1 MLIANL
7 RTKRTLLSLAVAAA
21 LTLSVQASA
30 ADTLQGKVVAD
41 EAPNYSTQ
49 SGKQYWVLTGT
60 EQTAESNALTINDA
74 NGTVKLPDQIP
85 VSHIYLSEADKAV
98 ANGNQM
104 TVGGQTSTF
113 ASAVLVM
120 NVWADNVD
128 SLEADANKATLN
140 TSADA
145 AGSYAFSNIFA
156 TRIGEATIRNSETVI
171 DDVEINVTVDPSDVS
186 LEDLGAFWAWGAYV
200 DNLSAEAGMTSSVH
214 FSGNSLTLS
223 DTKIAAPK
231 EMYVDGVMTEQVNTV
246 VAEDNRFVLE
256 NLTITTDTGYF
267 RGVTTVGADE
277 AQIDRNKTT
286 VTDLTF
292 SSTDFAYVEGMEV
305 YDFGRAEAANNTYIA
320 DGIELN
326 GSDLILSGGWFQ
338 DGDSAVFANNT
349 VNIADVTA
357 GSVSGELL
365 TVYGIQTRDVADV
378 TANATTV
385 TLDKITLS
393 PWDAGSSYETESLW
407 ARAVSVSD
415 AETVSASGNLL
426 SAHDVHVH
434 SAILSAAYVSGEDTA
449 SVSLIGNKVELS
461 NSETMQSTD
470 FENGLTIYGA
480 RAAIT
485 GNAEISRN
493 AVSVKD
499 VTAADLRLY
508 GGRYW
513 AVGSTQNASVVM
525 NGNLLEV
532 ENVTN
537 TGPEADLWAARAG
550 LGDEA
555 YHSGADIS
563 TVTLQNNRARVLD
576 SDFAGQFGVA
586 GAEVDIRG
594 SADVSNNAVE
604 LRNVTADHFSALG
617 ASYVGYVT
625 ADQADVVMNGNT
637 LIAEGVTA
645 SDYAQFVA
653 ARSFF
658 TDGDEEVYG
667 QNILMQGNRLEMTDA
682 TLSGESYVMSVSAT
696 DAGEARALNNTLEV
710 SGLTARNDQGTAV
723 THVVAAHLDAT
734 QAVAENNA
742 TVVEDSSFTG
752 TTRLWGV
759 RLVAENQGIAS
770 ENHVA
775 LSGTKFSGTSNVAA
789 VSLGATQAETENNV
803 IIVEDSSFTG
813 TTSLLGVR
821 LTAENQ
827 GVASGNNV
835 ALSGTKFSGTSN
847 VATVLLGATQA
858 ETENNAIVVEDS
870 SFTGTT
876 SLLGVQLA
884 AEKRG
889 VASGTSVSVSGATV
903 SGYGL
908 IEAVSVYSQDTVEV
922 NNSTLLLSD
931 VSMDGEPALIAG
943 VDSSGKTVS
952 VQNTLVQATEVDI
965 QDNKELK
972 ERNVLAGVSAFIT
985 NDGGTFTNKNTV
997 VSVNKS
1003 DITNGYVAGTLV
1015 ALADGGQVEI
1025 NNQTVVVSYSTVDD
1039 VYGTGIVASGN
1050 VSARINNQTIVLDN
1064 ATVVGGVYDVSI
1076 KNGTSTRSGNDVE
1089 LTNSRLQLSGIN
1101 EVGSISGFDTIGLN
1115 VTEANKMNAV
1125 LTVKKATG
1133 GQTEFDGVTIEIA
1146 SDDFLDS
1153 SDTYQLINVEGGKYT
1168 FKDLTV
1174 KESHTFIETTYTADG
1189 DVVLGNGENLTS
1201 ENNLFNNK
1209 TVKATES
1216 SKTLAES
1223 LLGTVAF
1230 INQGAEFIADEGI
1243 AAMVDAAKLGEVTA
1257 FGVMQGGS
1265 THYNTGSYVDVD
1277 GVTFMAGAGL
1287 RVNPNWTMAG
1297 FVEAG
1302 WANSASHVEGTRG
1315 DGDHE
1320 YFGVGF
1326 ATRYQTDGV
1335 LYVDGSLRAGR
1346 ATTEFAGRYGQDS
1359 ASYDAKS
1366 LYMSAH
1372 VGLGA
1377 LWDLSESLKLDT
1389 YARYMVTYLD
1399 DDDVSLN
1406 NRYNDKLDLD
1416 STVTHAVRAGAR
1428 LLGDFN
1434 DYASWKVGAAYEHV
1448 FDGDAESA
1456 VNSFSLDVPS
1466 LEGDTGVFELGLR
1479 IRPSLESNWAVD
1491 LGAKGYVGDREGVTG
1506 NMTVRYSF

>member
-1 MLIANL
+1 MLIENL

-41 EAPNYSTQ
+41 EAPNYSAQ
-49 SGKQYWVLTGT
+49 SGKQYWVLTGA

-74 NGTVKLPDQIP
+74 NGTVKQADQIP
-85 VSHIYLSEADKAV
+85 VSHIYQFEADKAV

-128 SLEADANKATLN
+128 SLEADANKVTL
-140 TSADA
+140 DA
-145 AGSYAFSNIFA
+145 NVEASGGYAFTNIFA
-156 TRIGEATIRNSETVI
+156 TRIGEGTIRNSETVI
-171 DDVEINVTVDPSDVS
+171 GDVEINVIADPSGESD
-186 LEDLGAFWAWGAYV
+186 EDIGAFWAWGAYV
-200 DNLSAEAGMTSSVH
+200 NNRSADAGMTSSVR

-223 DTKIAAPK
+223 GTKIDAP
-231 EMYVDGVMTEQVNTV
+231 EIYVDGVMSQQVNTV

-256 NLTITTDTGYF
+256 NLSITTDDGHF
-267 RGVTTVGADE
+267 RGVTAVGADE
-277 AQIDRNKTT
+277 AQIYRNETT
-286 VTDLTF
+286 VTGLIF
-292 SSTDFAYVEGMEV
+292 SSTDFASVEGMEV
-305 YDFGRAEAANNTYIA
+305 NGFGRAEAANNTYTA

-326 GSDLILSGGWFQ
+326 GSDLILRGGRFL

-349 VNIADVTA
+349 VNIANVTA

-365 TVYGIQTRDVADV
+365 TVYGIQTSDVADV
-378 TANATTV
+378 SANATTV

-415 AETVSASGNLL
+415 AETVSASDNLL

-449 SVSLIGNKVELS
+449 SVSLTGNKVELS

-555 YHSGADIS
+555 YHSGADNS

-576 SDFAGQFGVA
+576 SKFTGQLGVA

-594 SADVSNNAVE
+594 SAVVSNNAVE
-604 LRNVTADHFSALG
+604 LSNVTADRFYALG
-617 ASYVGYVT
+617 ASYVGSET

-653 ARSFF
+653 ARSLF

-682 TLSGESYVMSVSAT
+682 TLSGGSSVMSVSAT
-696 DAGEARALNNTLEV
+696 EAGEARARNNTLEV
-710 SGLTARNDQGTAV
+710 SGLTASNDQGTAV
-723 THVVAAHLDAT
+723 TNVVAAHLDAT

-752 TTRLWGV
+752 TTSLWGV
-759 RLVAENQGIAS
+759 RLV
-770 ENHVA
+770 
-775 LSGTKFSGTSNVAA
+775 
-789 VSLGATQAETENNV
+789 
-803 IIVEDSSFTG
+803 
-813 TTSLLGVR
+813 
-821 LTAENQ
+821 AENQ

-847 VATVLLGATQA
+847 VAAVFLGATQA
-858 ETENNAIVVEDS
+858 EAENNAIVVEDS

-884 AEKRG
+884 AENRG
-889 VASGTSVSVSGATV
+889 VASGTSVSVSGVEV

-985 NDGGTFTNKNTV
+985 NDGGTFTNKNTI
-997 VSVNKS
+997 VSVSKS
-1003 DITNGYVAGTLV
+1003 GITNGYVAGTLV

-1039 VYGTGIVASGN
+1039 VYGTGIVASGD

-1064 ATVVGGVYDVSI
+1064 ATVVGGVYAVSV

-1089 LTNSRLQLSGIN
+1089 LTNSRLQLSGTN
-1101 EVGSISGFDTIGLN
+1101 TVGSISGFDTIGLN
-1115 VTEANKMNAV
+1115 VTEANKEKAV
-1125 LTVKKATG
+1125 LTVTDADA
-1133 GQTEFDGVTIEIA
+1133 GQMEFNGVTIEIA
-1146 SDDFLDS
+1146 SDDFFDS

-1174 KESHTFIETTYTADG
+1174 KESHTFLETTYTAKG
-1189 DVVLGNGENLTS
+1189 DVVLGNGNSLTS
-1201 ENNLFNNK
+1201 DNELFNNK

-1287 RVNPNWTMAG
+1287 RINPNWTMAG

-1377 LWDLSESLKLDT
+1377 LWDLNESLKLDT

-1406 NRYNDKLDLD
+1406 NRYNDKLELD

-1428 LLGDFN
+1428 FLGDFN

>member
-1 MLIANL
+1 MLIESL

-41 EAPNYSTQ
+41 EAPNYSAQ

-74 NGTVKLPDQIP
+74 NGTVQLPDQIP
-85 VSHIYLSEADKAV
+85 VSHIYLSDADKAV

-128 SLEADANKATLN
+128 SLEADANKVTLN

-156 TRIGEATIRNSETVI
+156 TRIGAATIRNSETVI

-305 YDFGRAEAANNTYIA
+305 YDFGRAEAANNTYMA

-415 AETVSASGNLL
+415 AETVSASDNLL

-594 SADVSNNAVE
+594 SAVVSNNAVE
-604 LRNVTADHFSALG
+604 LRNVTADRFSALG
-617 ASYVGYVT
+617 ASYVGYEM

-723 THVVAAHLDAT
+723 TNVVAAHLDAT

-770 ENHVA
+770 GNHVA

-789 VSLGATQAETENNV
+789 VLLGATQAETENNV

-813 TTSLLGVR
+813 TTSLLGVH
-821 LTAENQ
+821 
-827 GVASGNNV
+827 
-835 ALSGTKFSGTSN
+835 
-847 VATVLLGATQA
+847 
-858 ETENNAIVVEDS
+858 
-870 SFTGTT
+870 
-876 SLLGVQLA
+876 LA

-997 VSVNKS
+997 VSLNKS

-1201 ENNLFNNK
+1201 ENDLFNNK

-1230 INQGAEFIADEGI
+1230 INQGSEFIADEGI

>member
-1 MLIANL
+1 MLIENL

-21 LTLSVQASA
+21 LTLSVQANA
-30 ADTLQGKVVAD
+30 TDTLQGQVVAD
-41 EAPNYSTQ
+41 KAPNYSAQ
-49 SGKQYWVLTGT
+49 SGKQYWVLTGA

-104 TVGGQTSTF
+104 TVGGQNSTF
-113 ASAVLVM
+113 ASAVLLM

-128 SLEADANKATLN
+128 SLEADANKVALN

-145 AGSYAFSNIFA
+145 AGSYAFTNILA
-156 TRIGEATIRNSETVI
+156 MKIVDATIRNSETVI
-171 DDVEINVTVDPSDVS
+171 DDVEINVTVDPSDDSV
-186 LEDLGAFWAWGAYV
+186 EDLGAFWAWGASV
-200 DNLSAEAGMTSSVH
+200 DNLSADAGMTSSVR

-223 DTKIAAPK
+223 GTKIDAPAI
-231 EMYVDGVMTEQVNTV
+231 YADGVMSQQVNTV

-256 NLTITTDTGYF
+256 NLSITTDDGHF
-267 RGVTTVGADE
+267 RGVTAVGADE
-277 AQIDRNKTT
+277 AQIYRNETT
-286 VTDLTF
+286 VTGLIF
-292 SSTDFAYVEGMEV
+292 SSTDFASVEGMEV
-305 YDFGRAEAANNTYIA
+305 NGFGRAEVANNTYTA

-326 GSDLILSGGWFQ
+326 GSDLILRGGRFL

-357 GSVSGELL
+357 GSTSGELL

-378 TANATTV
+378 SANATTV

-393 PWDAGSSYETESLW
+393 PWDAGSSVETESLW

-415 AETVSASGNLL
+415 AETVSASDNLM

-449 SVSLIGNKVELS
+449 SVSLTGNKVELS

-525 NGNLLEV
+525 NGNLLDV

-537 TGPEADLWAARAG
+537 TGPEGDLWAARAG

-555 YHSGADIS
+555 YHSGADTS

-576 SDFAGQFGVA
+576 SEFTGQLGVA

-645 SDYAQFVA
+645 SNYSQFVA

-710 SGLTARNDQGTAV
+710 SGLTASNDQGTAE
-723 THVVAAHLDAT
+723 TIVVAAHLDAT

-742 TVVEDSSFTG
+742 MVIKNSSFAGTTVLEGVNQRTENSAVASGNSVSVSKTNFSGESSVFAVDLVAVQAEVENNSTVVEDSSFAG
-752 TTRLWGV
+752 
-759 RLVAENQGIAS
+759 
-770 ENHVA
+770 
-775 LSGTKFSGTSNVAA
+775 
-789 VSLGATQAETENNV
+789 
-803 IIVEDSSFTG
+803 
-813 TTSLLGVR
+813 
-821 LTAENQ
+821 
-827 GVASGNNV
+827 
-835 ALSGTKFSGTSN
+835 
-847 VATVLLGATQA
+847 ATVLEGVNLT
-858 ETENNAIVVEDS
+858 TEI
-870 SFTGTT
+870 
-876 SLLGVQLA
+876 
-884 AEKRG
+884 RG
-889 VASGTSVSVSGATV
+889 VVSGTGVSVSGATV
-903 SGYGL
+903 TGYGL
-908 IEAVSVYSQDTVEV
+908 IQAVAVQSPNTVEV
-922 NNSTLLLSD
+922 DNSTLLLSD
-931 VSMDGEPALIAG
+931 VSMEGEQALIAG
-943 VDSSGKTVS
+943 VAIFGKTVS
-952 VQNTLVQATEVDI
+952 VQNTFVQAT
-965 QDNKELK
+965 QLTMKDNG
-972 ERNVLAGVSAFIT
+972 ERNALGGVSVEI
-985 NDGGTFTNKNTV
+985 NDGGTFTNENTV
-997 VSVNKS
+997 VSLLNNS
-1003 DITNGYVAGTLV
+1003 EITDGYVAGTLV
-1015 ALADGGQVEI
+1015 SLVDGGQVEI
-1025 NNQTVVVSYSTVDD
+1025 NNQTVVVSNSTVDD
-1039 VYGTGIVASGN
+1039 VYGTGIVASGD

-1064 ATVVGGVYDVSI
+1064 ATVVGGVYDVSV

-1115 VTEANKMNAV
+1115 VTEANKKDAV

-1146 SDDFLDS
+1146 SDDFLES

-1174 KESHTFIETTYTADG
+1174 KESHTFLETTYTAKG
-1189 DVVLGNGENLTS
+1189 DVVLGNGNSLTS
-1201 ENNLFNNK
+1201 DNELFNNK

-1223 LLGTVAF
+1223 LLGTIAF

-1277 GVTFMAGAGL
+1277 GVTFMASAGL

-1335 LYVDGSLRAGR
+1335 LYADGSLRAGR

-1377 LWDLSESLKLDT
+1377 MWGLNESLKLDT
-1389 YARYMVTYLD
+1389 YVRYMVTYLD

-1406 NRYNDKLDLD
+1406 NRYNDKLELD

-1456 VNSFSLDVPS
+1456 VDSFSLDVPS

>member
-1 MLIANL
+1 MLIENL

-41 EAPNYSTQ
+41 EAPNYSAQ
-49 SGKQYWVLTGT
+49 SGKQYWVLTGA

-74 NGTVKLPDQIP
+74 NGTVKQADQIP
-85 VSHIYLSEADKAV
+85 VSHIYLFEADKAV

-128 SLEADANKATLN
+128 SLEADANKVTLN

-145 AGSYAFSNIFA
+145 AGSYAFSNILA

-171 DDVEINVTVDPSDVS
+171 DDVEINVTVDSSDVS

-200 DNLSAEAGMTSSVH
+200 NNRSAEAGMTSSVH

-223 DTKIAAPK
+223 DTKIAAP
-231 EMYVDGVMTEQVNTV
+231 EIYVDGVMTEQVNTV

-256 NLTITTDTGYF
+256 NLTITTDRGYF
-267 RGVTTVGADE
+267 RGVPAVGADE
-277 AQIDRNKTT
+277 AQIHRNETT
-286 VTDLTF
+286 VTGLIF
-292 SSTDFAYVEGMEV
+292 SSTDFASVEGMEV
-305 YDFGRAEAANNTYIA
+305 NGFGRAEAANNTYMA

-326 GSDLILSGGWFQ
+326 GSDLILRGGRFL

-349 VNIADVTA
+349 VKIANITA

-365 TVYGIQTRDVADV
+365 TVYGIQTSDVADV
-378 TANATTV
+378 SANATTV

-415 AETVSASGNLL
+415 AETVSASDNLL

-449 SVSLIGNKVELS
+449 SVSLTGNKVELS

-485 GNAEISRN
+485 GSAEISRN

-555 YHSGADIS
+555 YHSGADNS

-576 SDFAGQFGVA
+576 SKFTGQLGVA

-604 LRNVTADHFSALG
+604 LSNVTADRFYALG
-617 ASYVGYVT
+617 ASYVGSET

-653 ARSFF
+653 ARSLF

-682 TLSGESYVMSVSAT
+682 TLSGGSSVMSVSAT
-696 DAGEARALNNTLEV
+696 EAGEARALNNTLEV
-710 SGLTARNDQGTAV
+710 SGLTADNNQADTASEV
-723 THVVAAHLDAT
+723 IAVDLDAM
-734 QAVAENNA
+734 QAEVENN
-742 TVVEDSSFTG
+742 SM
-752 TTRLWGV
+752 
-759 RLVAENQGIAS
+759 
-770 ENHVA
+770 
-775 LSGTKFSGTSNVAA
+775 
-789 VSLGATQAETENNV
+789 
-803 IIVEDSSFTG
+803 
-813 TTSLLGVR
+813 
-821 LTAENQ
+821 
-827 GVASGNNV
+827 
-835 ALSGTKFSGTSN
+835 
-847 VATVLLGATQA
+847 
-858 ETENNAIVVEDS
+858 VVEDS

-876 SLLGVQLA
+876 SLLGVQLAVENRGVASGNNVALSGTEFSGTSNVAAVFLGATQAETENNAMLVEDSSFTGTTSLLGVHLA

-1039 VYGTGIVASGN
+1039 VYGTGIVASGD

-1115 VTEANKMNAV
+1115 VTQDNIDQAV
-1125 LTVKKATG
+1125 LTVTQAAE
-1133 GQTEFDGVTIEIA
+1133 GQTKFDGVTIEIA
-1146 SDDFLDS
+1146 SDDFLES

-1201 ENNLFNNK
+1201 ENDLFNNK

-1287 RVNPNWTMAG
+1287 RINPNWTMAG

-1346 ATTEFAGRYGQDS
+1346 ATTEFAGRYRQDS

-1377 LWDLSESLKLDT
+1377 LWDLNESLKLDT

-1399 DDDVSLN
+1399 DDDVDLN

-1466 LEGDTGVFELGLR
+1466 LEGDTGVFELGMR

>member
-1 MLIANL
+1 MLIENL

-21 LTLSVQASA
+21 LTLSVQTNA

-41 EAPNYSTQ
+41 EAPNYSAQ
-49 SGKQYWVLTGT
+49 SGEQYWVLTGA

-74 NGTVKLPDQIP
+74 NGTVKQADQIP

-128 SLEADANKATLN
+128 SLEADANKVTL
-140 TSADA
+140 DA
-145 AGSYAFSNIFA
+145 NVEASGGYAFTNIFA

-171 DDVEINVTVDPSDVS
+171 GDVEINLIADPSDDS
-186 LEDLGAFWAWGAYV
+186 DEDIGAFWAWGAYV
-200 DNLSAEAGMTSSVH
+200 NNPSAEAGMTSSVR

-223 DTKIAAPK
+223 GTKIDAP
-231 EMYVDGVMTEQVNTV
+231 EIYVDGVMSQQVNTV

-256 NLTITTDTGYF
+256 NLSITTDDGHF
-267 RGVTTVGADE
+267 RGVTAVGADE
-277 AQIDRNKTT
+277 AQIYRNETT
-286 VTDLTF
+286 VTGLIF
-292 SSTDFAYVEGMEV
+292 SSTDFASVEGMEV
-305 YDFGRAEAANNTYIA
+305 NGFGRAEAANNTYTA

-326 GSDLILSGGWFQ
+326 GSDLILRGGRFL

-349 VNIADVTA
+349 VKIANVTA

-365 TVYGIQTRDVADV
+365 TVYGIQTSDVADV
-378 TANATTV
+378 SANATTV

-415 AETVSASGNLL
+415 AETVSASDNLL
-426 SAHDVHVH
+426 LAQDVHVH

-449 SVSLIGNKVELS
+449 SVSLTGNKVELS

-555 YHSGADIS
+555 YHSGADNS

-576 SDFAGQFGVA
+576 SKFTGQLGVA

-645 SDYAQFVA
+645 SNYSQFVA

-710 SGLTARNDQGTAV
+710 SGLTASNDQGTAE
-723 THVVAAHLDAT
+723 TIVVAAHLYAT

-742 TVVEDSSFTG
+742 MVIKNSSFVGTTVLEGVNQRTENSGVASGNSVSVSKTNFSGTNNVFAVDLVAMKAEVENNSMVVEDSSFAG
-752 TTRLWGV
+752 TTALEGV
-759 RLVAENQGIAS
+759 NLTTENRG
-770 ENHVA
+770 VV
-775 LSGTKFSGTSNVAA
+775 SGTG
-789 VSLGATQAETENNV
+789 VS
-803 IIVEDSSFTG
+803 I
-813 TTSLLGVR
+813 
-821 LTAENQ
+821 
-827 GVASGNNV
+827 
-835 ALSGTKFSGTSN
+835 
-847 VATVLLGATQA
+847 
-858 ETENNAIVVEDS
+858 
-870 SFTGTT
+870 
-876 SLLGVQLA
+876 
-884 AEKRG
+884 
-889 VASGTSVSVSGATV
+889 SGATV
-903 SGYGL
+903 TGYGL
-908 IEAVSVYSQDTVEV
+908 IQAVAVQSPNTVEV
-922 NNSTLLLSD
+922 DNSTLLLSD
-931 VSMDGEPALIAG
+931 VSMEGEQALIAG
-943 VDSSGKTVS
+943 VAIFGKTVS
-952 VQNTLVQATEVDI
+952 VQNTFVQAT
-965 QDNKELK
+965 QLTMKDNG
-972 ERNVLAGVSAFIT
+972 ERNALGGVSVEI
-985 NDGGTFTNKNTV
+985 NDGGTFTNENTV
-997 VSVNKS
+997 VSLLNNS
-1003 DITNGYVAGTLV
+1003 EITDGYVAGTLV
-1015 ALADGGQVEI
+1015 SLVDGGQVEI
-1025 NNQTVVVSYSTVDD
+1025 NNQTVVVSNSTVDD
-1039 VYGTGIVASGN
+1039 VYGTGIVASGD

-1064 ATVVGGVYDVSI
+1064 ATVVGGVYDVSV
-1076 KNGTSTRSGNDVE
+1076 KSETSTRGGNDVE
-1089 LTNSRLQLSGIN
+1089 LTNSRLQLSGTN
-1101 EVGSISGFDTIGLN
+1101 KVGSISGFDTIGLN
-1115 VTEANKMNAV
+1115 VTEANKEKAV
-1125 LTVKKATG
+1125 LTVTDADA
-1133 GQTEFDGVTIEIA
+1133 GQMEFNGVTIEIA
-1146 SDDFLDS
+1146 SDDFLES
-1153 SDTYQLINVEGGKYT
+1153 SDTYQLINVEGGTYT
-1168 FKDLTV
+1168 FTDLTV
-1174 KESHTFIETTYTADG
+1174 KESHTFLETTYMADG
-1189 DVVLGNGENLTS
+1189 KVVLDDGNSLTS
-1201 ENNLFNNK
+1201 ENDLFNNK

-1265 THYNTGSYVDVD
+1265 THYNAGSYVDVD

-1335 LYVDGSLRAGR
+1335 LYADGSLRAGR

-1377 LWDLSESLKLDT
+1377 MWGLNESLKLDT

-1406 NRYNDKLDLD
+1406 NRYNDKLELD

-1506 NMTVRYSF
+1506 NMTVRYSL

>member
-1 MLIANL
+1 MLIENL

-41 EAPNYSTQ
+41 EAPNYSAQ
-49 SGKQYWVLTGT
+49 SGKQYWVLTGA

-74 NGTVKLPDQIP
+74 NGTVKQADQIP

-104 TVGGQTSTF
+104 TVGGQNSTF
-113 ASAVLVM
+113 ASAVLLM

-128 SLEADANKATLN
+128 SLEADANKVALN

-145 AGSYAFSNIFA
+145 AGSYAFTNILA
-156 TRIGEATIRNSETVI
+156 MKIVDATIRNSETVI
-171 DDVEINVTVDPSDVS
+171 DDVEINVTVDPSDDSV
-186 LEDLGAFWAWGAYV
+186 EDLGAFWAWGASV
-200 DNLSAEAGMTSSVH
+200 DNLSADAGMTSSVR

-223 DTKIAAPK
+223 GTKIDAP
-231 EMYVDGVMTEQVNTV
+231 EIYVDGVMSQQVNTV

-256 NLTITTDTGYF
+256 NLSITTDDGHF
-267 RGVTTVGADE
+267 RGVTAVGADE
-277 AQIDRNKTT
+277 AQIYRNETT
-286 VTDLTF
+286 VTGLIF
-292 SSTDFAYVEGMEV
+292 SSTDFASVEGMEV
-305 YDFGRAEAANNTYIA
+305 NGFGRAEAANNTYTA

-326 GSDLILSGGWFQ
+326 GSDLILRGGRFL
-338 DGDSAVFANNT
+338 DGDSVVFSNNT
-349 VNIADVTA
+349 VNIADITA
-357 GSVSGELL
+357 GSTSGELL
-365 TVYGIQTRDVADV
+365 TVYGMLTSGVADV

-393 PWDAGSSYETESLW
+393 PWDAGSSVETESLS
-407 ARAVSVSD
+407 ALAVSVFD
-415 AETVSASGNLL
+415 AETVSASDNLL
-426 SAHDVHVH
+426 SGHDVHVH
-434 SAILSAAYVSGEDTA
+434 SAILSAAYVSGKDTA

-555 YHSGADIS
+555 YHSGADNS

-576 SDFAGQFGVA
+576 SKFTGQLGVA

-594 SADVSNNAVE
+594 SAVVSNNAVE
-604 LRNVTADHFSALG
+604 LSNVTADRFYALG
-617 ASYVGYVT
+617 ASYVGSET

-653 ARSFF
+653 ARSLF

-682 TLSGESYVMSVSAT
+682 TLSGGSSVMSVSAT
-696 DAGEARALNNTLEV
+696 EAGEARALNNTLEV
-710 SGLTARNDQGTAV
+710 SGLTASNDQGTAV
-723 THVVAAHLDAT
+723 TNVVAAHLDAT

-752 TTRLWGV
+752 TTSLWGV
-759 RLVAENQGIAS
+759 RLAAEN
-770 ENHVA
+770 
-775 LSGTKFSGTSNVAA
+775 
-789 VSLGATQAETENNV
+789 
-803 IIVEDSSFTG
+803 
-813 TTSLLGVR
+813 R
-821 LTAENQ
+821 

-847 VATVLLGATQA
+847 VAAVFLGATQA
-858 ETENNAIVVEDS
+858 EAENNAMLVEDS

-884 AEKRG
+884 AENRG
-889 VASGTSVSVSGATV
+889 VASGTSVSVSGVEV

-908 IEAVSVYSQDTVEV
+908 IEAVSVYSQNTVEV
-922 NNSTLLLSD
+922 DNSTLLLSN
-931 VSMDGEPALIAG
+931 VSMDGKPALIAG
-943 VDSSGKTVS
+943 VDSLGKTVS

-985 NDGGTFTNKNTV
+985 NDGGIFTNKNSI

-1039 VYGTGIVASGN
+1039 VYGTGIVASGD

-1064 ATVVGGVYDVSI
+1064 ATVVGGVYAVSV

-1089 LTNSRLQLSGIN
+1089 LTNSRLQLSGTN
-1101 EVGSISGFDTIGLN
+1101 TVGSISGFDTIGLN
-1115 VTEANKMNAV
+1115 VTEANKEKAV
-1125 LTVKKATG
+1125 LTVTDADA
-1133 GQTEFDGVTIEIA
+1133 GQMEFNGVTIEIA
-1146 SDDFLDS
+1146 SDDFLES

-1174 KESHTFIETTYTADG
+1174 KESHTFLETTYTAKG
-1189 DVVLGNGENLTS
+1189 DVVLGNGNSLTS
-1201 ENNLFNNK
+1201 DNELFNNK

-1335 LYVDGSLRAGR
+1335 LYADGSLRAGR

-1377 LWDLSESLKLDT
+1377 LWDLNESLKLDT

-1406 NRYNDKLDLD
+1406 NRYNDKLELD

>member
-1 MLIANL
+1 MLIENL
-7 RTKRTLLSLAVAAA
+7 RTKRTLLSLAVATA
-21 LTLSVQASA
+21 LTLSVQANA

-49 SGKQYWVLTGT
+49 SGKQYWVLTGA

-74 NGTVKLPDQIP
+74 NGTVKQANQIP

-104 TVGGQTSTF
+104 TIGGQTSTF
-113 ASAVLVM
+113 TSAFLVM

-128 SLEADANKATLN
+128 SLEADANKVTL
-140 TSADA
+140 DA
-145 AGSYAFSNIFA
+145 NVEASGGYAFTNIFA

-171 DDVEINVTVDPSDVS
+171 GDVEINLIADPSDDS
-186 LEDLGAFWAWGAYV
+186 DEDIGAFWAWGAYV
-200 DNLSAEAGMTSSVH
+200 NNPSAEAEMTSSVR

-223 DTKIAAPK
+223 GTKIDAP
-231 EMYVDGVMTEQVNTV
+231 EIYVDGVLTQQVNTV
-246 VAEDNRFVLE
+246 VAEDNRYVLE
-256 NLTITTDTGYF
+256 NLSITTDDGHF
-267 RGVTTVGADE
+267 RGVTAFGADE
-277 AQIDRNKTT
+277 VQIHRNATT
-286 VTDLTF
+286 AKDLTL
-292 SSTDFAYVEGMEV
+292 SPKTFAVVEGMEV
-305 YDFGRAEAANNTYIA
+305 NGFGRAEAANNTYTA

-326 GSDLILSGGWFQ
+326 GSDLILRGGRFL

-349 VNIADVTA
+349 VNIADITA
-357 GSVSGELL
+357 GSTSGELL
-365 TVYGIQTRDVADV
+365 TVYGMLTSGVADV

-393 PWDAGSSYETESLW
+393 PSAAGSSVETESLS
-407 ARAVSVSD
+407 ALAVSVSD
-415 AETVSASGNLL
+415 AETVSASDNLL
-426 SAHDVHVH
+426 SVHDVHVY

-480 RAAIT
+480 RAAIS

-493 AVSVKD
+493 EVSVKD
-499 VTAADLRLY
+499 VTSADLRLY

-513 AVGSTQNASVVM
+513 AVGSAQNASVVM

-555 YHSGADIS
+555 YHSGVDNS

-576 SDFAGQFGVA
+576 SKFTGQLGVA

-625 ADQADVVMNGNT
+625 ADQADVVMNCNT

-645 SDYAQFVA
+645 SNYSQFVA

-710 SGLTARNDQGTAV
+710 SGLTASNDQGTAE
-723 THVVAAHLDAT
+723 TIVVAAHLYAT

-742 TVVEDSSFTG
+742 MVIKNSSFVGTTVLEGVNQRTENSGVASGNSVSVSKTNFSGTNNVFAVDLVAMKAEVENNSMVVEDSSFAG
-752 TTRLWGV
+752 TTALEGV
-759 RLVAENQGIAS
+759 NLTTENRG
-770 ENHVA
+770 VV
-775 LSGTKFSGTSNVAA
+775 SGTG
-789 VSLGATQAETENNV
+789 
-803 IIVEDSSFTG
+803 
-813 TTSLLGVR
+813 
-821 LTAENQ
+821 
-827 GVASGNNV
+827 
-835 ALSGTKFSGTSN
+835 
-847 VATVLLGATQA
+847 
-858 ETENNAIVVEDS
+858 
-870 SFTGTT
+870 
-876 SLLGVQLA
+876 
-884 AEKRG
+884 
-889 VASGTSVSVSGATV
+889 VSVSGATV

-952 VQNTLVQATEVDI
+952 VQNPLVQATEVDI

-1015 ALADGGQVEI
+1015 SLVDGGQVEI
-1025 NNQTVVVSYSTVDD
+1025 NNQTVVVSNSTVDD
-1039 VYGTGIVASGN
+1039 VYGTGIVASGD

-1064 ATVVGGVYDVSI
+1064 ATVVGGVYDVSV
-1076 KNGTSTRSGNDVE
+1076 KSETSTRGGNDVE

-1335 LYVDGSLRAGR
+1335 FYVDGSLRAGR
-1346 ATTEFAGRYGQDS
+1346 ATNEFAGRYGQDS

-1377 LWDLSESLKLDT
+1377 LWDLNESLKLDT

>member
-1 MLIANL
+1 MLIENL

-21 LTLSVQASA
+21 LTLSVQANA
-30 ADTLQGKVVAD
+30 TDTLQGQVVAD
-41 EAPNYSTQ
+41 KAPNYSAQ
-49 SGKQYWVLTGT
+49 SGKQYWVLTGA

-74 NGTVKLPDQIP
+74 NGTVKQADQIP
-85 VSHIYLSEADKAV
+85 VSHIYLSEADKTV

-104 TVGGQTSTF
+104 TVGGQTSKF
-113 ASAVLVM
+113 DSAVLFM

-128 SLEADANKATLN
+128 SLEVDANKVTL
-140 TSADA
+140 DA
-145 AGSYAFSNIFA
+145 NVEASGGYAFTNIFA

-171 DDVEINVTVDPSDVS
+171 GDVEINLIADPSDDS
-186 LEDLGAFWAWGAYV
+186 DEDIGAFWAWGAYV
-200 DNLSAEAGMTSSVH
+200 NNPSAEAGMTSSVR

-223 DTKIAAPK
+223 GTKIDAP
-231 EMYVDGVMTEQVNTV
+231 EIYVDGVMTQQVNTV

-256 NLTITTDTGYF
+256 NLSITTDDGHF
-267 RGVTTVGADE
+267 RGVTAFGADE
-277 AQIDRNKTT
+277 VQIHRNATT
-286 VTDLTF
+286 AKDLTL
-292 SSTDFAYVEGMEV
+292 SPKTFAVVEGMEV
-305 YDFGRAEAANNTYIA
+305 NSFGRAEAANNTYTA

-326 GSDLILSGGWFQ
+326 GSDLILRGARFL

-349 VNIADVTA
+349 VNIANVTA

-365 TVYGIQTRDVADV
+365 TVYGIQTSDVADV
-378 TANATTV
+378 SANATTV

-415 AETVSASGNLL
+415 AETVSASDNLL
-426 SAHDVHVH
+426 SVHDVHVH

-480 RAAIT
+480 RAAIS

-493 AVSVKD
+493 EVSVKD

-513 AVGSTQNASVVM
+513 AVGSAQNASVVM

-550 LGDEA
+550 LGDEV
-555 YHSGADIS
+555 YHSGADTS

-576 SDFAGQFGVA
+576 SKFTGQLGVA

-594 SADVSNNAVE
+594 SAVVSNNAVE
-604 LRNVTADHFSALG
+604 LSNVTADRFYALV
-617 ASYVGYVT
+617 ASYVGSET

-653 ARSFF
+653 ARSLF

-682 TLSGESYVMSVSAT
+682 TLSGGSSVMSVSAT
-696 DAGEARALNNTLEV
+696 EAGEARALNNTLEV
-710 SGLTARNDQGTAV
+710 SGLTASNDQGTAV
-723 THVVAAHLDAT
+723 TNVVAAHLDAT

-742 TVVEDSSFTG
+742 TV
-752 TTRLWGV
+752 
-759 RLVAENQGIAS
+759 
-770 ENHVA
+770 
-775 LSGTKFSGTSNVAA
+775 
-789 VSLGATQAETENNV
+789 
-803 IIVEDSSFTG
+803 VEDSSFTG

-858 ETENNAIVVEDS
+858 ETENNAMLVEDS

-876 SLLGVQLA
+876 SLLGVKLA
-884 AEKRG
+884 AENRG
-889 VASGTSVSVSGATV
+889 VASGTSVSVSGVEV

-908 IEAVSVYSQDTVEV
+908 IEAVSVYSQNTVEV
-922 NNSTLLLSD
+922 DNSTLLLSN
-931 VSMDGEPALIAG
+931 VSMDGKPALIAG

-1039 VYGTGIVASGN
+1039 VYGTGIVASGD

-1064 ATVVGGVYDVSI
+1064 ATVVGGVYDVSV
-1076 KNGTSTRSGNDVE
+1076 KSETSTRGGNDVE
-1089 LTNSRLQLSGIN
+1089 LTNSRLQLSGTN
-1101 EVGSISGFDTIGLN
+1101 KVGSISGFVTIGLN
-1115 VTEANKMNAV
+1115 VTEANKEKAV
-1125 LTVKKATG
+1125 LTVTDADA
-1133 GQTEFDGVTIEIA
+1133 GQMEFNGVTIEIA
-1146 SDDFLDS
+1146 SDDFLES
-1153 SDTYQLINVEGGKYT
+1153 SDTYQLINVEGGTYT
-1168 FKDLTV
+1168 FTDLTV
-1174 KESHTFIETTYTADG
+1174 KESHTFLETTYMADG
-1189 DVVLGNGENLTS
+1189 KVVLDDGNSLTS
-1201 ENNLFNNK
+1201 ENDLFNNK

-1335 LYVDGSLRAGR
+1335 LYADGSLRAGR

-1377 LWDLSESLKLDT
+1377 MWGLNESLKLDT
-1389 YARYMVTYLD
+1389 YVRYMVTYLD

-1406 NRYNDKLDLD
+1406 NRYNDKLELD

>member
-1 MLIANL
+1 MLIENL

-21 LTLSVQASA
+21 LTLSVQANA
-30 ADTLQGKVVAD
+30 TDTLQGQVVAD
-41 EAPNYSTQ
+41 KAPNYSAQ
-49 SGKQYWVLTGT
+49 SGKQYWVLTGA

-104 TVGGQTSTF
+104 TVGGQNSTF
-113 ASAVLVM
+113 ASAVLLM

-128 SLEADANKATLN
+128 SLEADANKVALN
-140 TSADA
+140 TSSDA
-145 AGSYAFSNIFA
+145 AGSYAFTNILA
-156 TRIGEATIRNSETVI
+156 MKIVDATIRNSETVI
-171 DDVEINVTVDPSDVS
+171 DDVEINVTVDPSDDSV
-186 LEDLGAFWAWGAYV
+186 EDLGAFWAWGASV
-200 DNLSAEAGMTSSVH
+200 DNLSADAGMTSSVR

-223 DTKIAAPK
+223 GTKIDAP
-231 EMYVDGVMTEQVNTV
+231 EIYVDGVMSQQVNTV

-256 NLTITTDTGYF
+256 NLSITTDDGHF
-267 RGVTTVGADE
+267 RGVTAVGADE
-277 AQIDRNKTT
+277 AQIYRNETT
-286 VTDLTF
+286 VTGLIF
-292 SSTDFAYVEGMEV
+292 SSTDFASVEGMEV
-305 YDFGRAEAANNTYIA
+305 NGFGRAEAANNTYTA

-326 GSDLILSGGWFQ
+326 GSDLILRGGRFL

-349 VNIADVTA
+349 VKIANVTA

-365 TVYGIQTRDVADV
+365 TVYGIQTSDVADV
-378 TANATTV
+378 SANATTV

-415 AETVSASGNLL
+415 AETVSASDNLL

-449 SVSLIGNKVELS
+449 SVSLTGNKVELS

-493 AVSVKD
+493 AVSVED

-555 YHSGADIS
+555 YHSGADNS

-576 SDFAGQFGVA
+576 SKFTGQLGVA

-645 SDYAQFVA
+645 SNYSQFVA

-710 SGLTARNDQGTAV
+710 SGLTASNDQGTAE
-723 THVVAAHLDAT
+723 TIVVAAHLYAT

-742 TVVEDSSFTG
+742 MVIKNSSFAG
-752 TTRLWGV
+752 TTALEGV
-759 RLVAENQGIAS
+759 NLTTENRG
-770 ENHVA
+770 VV
-775 LSGTKFSGTSNVAA
+775 SGTG
-789 VSLGATQAETENNV
+789 VS
-803 IIVEDSSFTG
+803 I
-813 TTSLLGVR
+813 
-821 LTAENQ
+821 
-827 GVASGNNV
+827 
-835 ALSGTKFSGTSN
+835 
-847 VATVLLGATQA
+847 
-858 ETENNAIVVEDS
+858 
-870 SFTGTT
+870 
-876 SLLGVQLA
+876 
-884 AEKRG
+884 
-889 VASGTSVSVSGATV
+889 SGATV
-903 SGYGL
+903 TGYGL
-908 IEAVSVYSQDTVEV
+908 IQAVAVQSPNTVEV
-922 NNSTLLLSD
+922 DNSTLLLSD
-931 VSMDGEPALIAG
+931 VSMEGEQALIAG
-943 VDSSGKTVS
+943 VAIFGKTVS
-952 VQNTLVQATEVDI
+952 VQNTFVQAT
-965 QDNKELK
+965 QLTMKDNG
-972 ERNVLAGVSAFIT
+972 ERNALGGVSVEI
-985 NDGGTFTNKNTV
+985 NDGGTFTNENTV
-997 VSVNKS
+997 VSLLNNS
-1003 DITNGYVAGTLV
+1003 EITDGYVAGTLV
-1015 ALADGGQVEI
+1015 SLVDGGQVEI
-1025 NNQTVVVSYSTVDD
+1025 NNQTVVVSNSTVDD
-1039 VYGTGIVASGN
+1039 VYGTGIVASGD

-1064 ATVVGGVYDVSI
+1064 ATVVGGVYDVSV
-1076 KNGTSTRSGNDVE
+1076 KSETSTRGGNDVE
-1089 LTNSRLQLSGIN
+1089 LTNSRLQLSGTN
-1101 EVGSISGFDTIGLN
+1101 KVGSISGFDTIGLN
-1115 VTEANKMNAV
+1115 VTEANKEKAV
-1125 LTVKKATG
+1125 LTVTDADA
-1133 GQTEFDGVTIEIA
+1133 GQMEFNGVTIEIA
-1146 SDDFLDS
+1146 SDDFLES
-1153 SDTYQLINVEGGKYT
+1153 SDTYQLINVEGGTYT
-1168 FKDLTV
+1168 FTDLTV
-1174 KESHTFIETTYTADG
+1174 KESHTFLETTYTAED
-1189 DVVLGNGENLTS
+1189 DVVLDADHGLTS
-1201 ENNLFNNK
+1201 ENDLFNNK

-1335 LYVDGSLRAGR
+1335 LYADGSLRAGR

-1377 LWDLSESLKLDT
+1377 MWGLNESLKLDT

-1406 NRYNDKLDLD
+1406 NRYNDKLELD
-1416 STVTHAVRAGAR
+1416 STVTHALRAGAR

>member
-1 MLIANL
+1 MLIENL
-7 RTKRTLLSLAVAAA
+7 RTKRTLLSLAVATA
-21 LTLSVQASA
+21 LTLSVQANA

-49 SGKQYWVLTGT
+49 SGKQYWVLTGA

-74 NGTVKLPDQIP
+74 NGTVKQANQIP

-104 TVGGQTSTF
+104 TIGGQTSTF
-113 ASAVLVM
+113 TSAFLVM

-128 SLEADANKATLN
+128 SLEADANKVTL
-140 TSADA
+140 DA
-145 AGSYAFSNIFA
+145 NVEASGGYAFTNIFA

-171 DDVEINVTVDPSDVS
+171 GDVEINLIADPSDDS
-186 LEDLGAFWAWGAYV
+186 DEDIGAFWAWGAYV
-200 DNLSAEAGMTSSVH
+200 NNPSAEAEMTSSVR

-223 DTKIAAPK
+223 GTKIDAP
-231 EMYVDGVMTEQVNTV
+231 EIYVDGVLTQQVNTV
-246 VAEDNRFVLE
+246 VAEDNRYVLE
-256 NLTITTDTGYF
+256 NLSITTDDGHF
-267 RGVTTVGADE
+267 RGVTAFGADE
-277 AQIDRNKTT
+277 VQIHRNATT
-286 VTDLTF
+286 AKDLTL
-292 SSTDFAYVEGMEV
+292 SPKTFAVVEGMEV
-305 YDFGRAEAANNTYIA
+305 NGFGRAEAANNTYTA

-326 GSDLILSGGWFQ
+326 GSDLILRGGRFL
-338 DGDSAVFANNT
+338 DGDSAVFSNNT
-349 VNIADVTA
+349 VNIADITA
-357 GSVSGELL
+357 GSTSGELL
-365 TVYGIQTRDVADV
+365 TVYGMLTSGVADV

-393 PWDAGSSYETESLW
+393 PSAAGSSVETESLS
-407 ARAVSVSD
+407 ALAVSVSD
-415 AETVSASGNLL
+415 AETVSASDNLL
-426 SAHDVHVH
+426 SVHDVHVY

-480 RAAIT
+480 RAAIS

-493 AVSVKD
+493 EVSVKD
-499 VTAADLRLY
+499 VTSADLRLY

-513 AVGSTQNASVVM
+513 AVGSAQNASVVM

-550 LGDEA
+550 LGDEV
-555 YHSGADIS
+555 YHSGADTS

-576 SDFAGQFGVA
+576 SKFTGQLGVA

-604 LRNVTADHFSALG
+604 LSNVTADRFYALG
-617 ASYVGYVT
+617 ASYVGSET

-653 ARSFF
+653 ARSLF

-682 TLSGESYVMSVSAT
+682 TLSGGSSVMSVSAT
-696 DAGEARALNNTLEV
+696 EAGEARALNNTLEV
-710 SGLTARNDQGTAV
+710 SGLTASNDQGTAV
-723 THVVAAHLDAT
+723 TNVVAAHLDAT

-752 TTRLWGV
+752 TTSLWGV
-759 RLVAENQGIAS
+759 RLV
-770 ENHVA
+770 
-775 LSGTKFSGTSNVAA
+775 
-789 VSLGATQAETENNV
+789 
-803 IIVEDSSFTG
+803 
-813 TTSLLGVR
+813 
-821 LTAENQ
+821 AENQ

-847 VATVLLGATQA
+847 VAVVSLGATQA
-858 ETENNAIVVEDS
+858 ETENNAMLVEDS

-876 SLLGVQLA
+876 SLLGVHLA

-889 VASGTSVSVSGATV
+889 VASGTCVSVSGVEV

-985 NDGGTFTNKNTV
+985 NDGGTFTNKNTI

-1025 NNQTVVVSYSTVDD
+1025 NNQTVVVSNSTVDD
-1039 VYGTGIVASGN
+1039 VYGTGIVASGD

-1064 ATVVGGVYDVSI
+1064 ATVEGGVYAVSV

-1115 VTEANKMNAV
+1115 VTQDNIDQAV
-1125 LTVKKATG
+1125 LTVTQAAE
-1133 GQTEFDGVTIEIA
+1133 GQTKFDGVTIEIA
-1146 SDDFLDS
+1146 SDDFLES

-1201 ENNLFNNK
+1201 ENDLFNNK

-1287 RVNPNWTMAG
+1287 RINPNWTMAG

-1377 LWDLSESLKLDT
+1377 LWDLNESLKLDT

-1399 DDDVSLN
+1399 DDDVDLN

-1466 LEGDTGVFELGLR
+1466 LEGDTGVFELGMR

>member
-1 MLIANL
+1 MLIENL

-41 EAPNYSTQ
+41 EAPNYSAQ
-49 SGKQYWVLTGT
+49 SGKQYWVLTGA

-74 NGTVKLPDQIP
+74 NGTVKQADQIP

-104 TVGGQTSTF
+104 TVGGQNSTF
-113 ASAVLVM
+113 ASAVLLM

-128 SLEADANKATLN
+128 SLEADANKVALN

-145 AGSYAFSNIFA
+145 AGSYAFTNILA
-156 TRIGEATIRNSETVI
+156 MKIVDATIRNSETVI
-171 DDVEINVTVDPSDVS
+171 DDVEINVTVDPSDDSV
-186 LEDLGAFWAWGAYV
+186 EDLGAFWAWGASV
-200 DNLSAEAGMTSSVH
+200 DNLSADAGMTSSVR

-223 DTKIAAPK
+223 GTKIDAP
-231 EMYVDGVMTEQVNTV
+231 EIYVDGVMSQQLNTV

-256 NLTITTDTGYF
+256 NLSITTDDGHF
-267 RGVTTVGADE
+267 RGVTAFGADE
-277 AQIDRNKTT
+277 VQIHRNETT
-286 VTDLTF
+286 VTRLTF
-292 SSTDFAYVEGMEV
+292 SSTDFASVEGMEV
-305 YDFGRAEAANNTYIA
+305 NGFGRAEVANNTYTA

-326 GSDLILSGGWFQ
+326 GSDLILRGGRFL

-357 GSVSGELL
+357 GSTSGELL

-378 TANATTV
+378 SANATTV

-393 PWDAGSSYETESLW
+393 PWDAGSSVETESLW

-415 AETVSASGNLL
+415 AETVSASDNLL

-449 SVSLIGNKVELS
+449 SVSLTGNKVELS

-555 YHSGADIS
+555 YHSGVDNS

-576 SDFAGQFGVA
+576 SRFTGQLGVA
-586 GAEVDIRG
+586 GAEVNIRG

-604 LRNVTADHFSALG
+604 LSNVTADHFSALG

-645 SDYAQFVA
+645 SNYSQFVA

-710 SGLTARNDQGTAV
+710 SGLTASNDQGTAE
-723 THVVAAHLDAT
+723 TIVVAAHLYAT

-742 TVVEDSSFTG
+742 MVIKNSSFVGTTVLEGVNQRTENSGVALGNSVSVSKTNFSGTNNVFAVDLVAMKAEVENNSMVVEDSSFAG
-752 TTRLWGV
+752 TTALEGV
-759 RLVAENQGIAS
+759 NL
-770 ENHVA
+770 
-775 LSGTKFSGTSNVAA
+775 T
-789 VSLGATQAETENNV
+789 TEN
-803 IIVEDSSFTG
+803 
-813 TTSLLGVR
+813 
-821 LTAENQ
+821 
-827 GVASGNNV
+827 
-835 ALSGTKFSGTSN
+835 
-847 VATVLLGATQA
+847 
-858 ETENNAIVVEDS
+858 
-870 SFTGTT
+870 
-876 SLLGVQLA
+876 
-884 AEKRG
+884 RG
-889 VASGTSVSVSGATV
+889 VVSGTSVSVSGVEV

-965 QDNKELK
+965 QDNKDLK

-985 NDGGTFTNKNTV
+985 NDGGTFTNKNTI

-1015 ALADGGQVEI
+1015 SLVDGGQVEI
-1025 NNQTVVVSYSTVDD
+1025 NNQTVVVSNSTVDD
-1039 VYGTGIVASGN
+1039 VYGTGIVASGD

-1064 ATVVGGVYDVSI
+1064 ATVVGGVYDVSV
-1076 KNGTSTRSGNDVE
+1076 KSETSTRGGNDVE
-1089 LTNSRLQLSGIN
+1089 LTNSRLQLSGTN
-1101 EVGSISGFDTIGLN
+1101 KVGSISGFDTIGLN
-1115 VTEANKMNAV
+1115 VTEANKEKAV
-1125 LTVKKATG
+1125 LTVTDADA
-1133 GQTEFDGVTIEIA
+1133 GQMEFNGVTIEIA
-1146 SDDFLDS
+1146 SDDFLES
-1153 SDTYQLINVEGGKYT
+1153 SDTYQLINVEGGTYT
-1168 FKDLTV
+1168 FTDLTV
-1174 KESHTFIETTYTADG
+1174 KESHTFLETTYMADG
-1189 DVVLGNGENLTS
+1189 KVVLDDGNSLTS
-1201 ENNLFNNK
+1201 ENDLFNNK

-1335 LYVDGSLRAGR
+1335 LYADGSLRAGR

-1377 LWDLSESLKLDT
+1377 LWDLNESLKLDT
-1389 YARYMVTYLD
+1389 YAHYMVTYLD

-1406 NRYNDKLDLD
+1406 NRYNDKLELD

>member
-1 MLIANL
+1 MLIENL

-21 LTLSVQASA
+21 LTLSVQANA
-30 ADTLQGKVVAD
+30 TDTLQGQVVAD
-41 EAPNYSTQ
+41 KAPNYSAQ
-49 SGKQYWVLTGT
+49 SGKQYWVLTGA

-74 NGTVKLPDQIP
+74 NGTVKQANQIP

-104 TVGGQTSTF
+104 TVGGQNSTF
-113 ASAVLVM
+113 ASAVLLM

-128 SLEADANKATLN
+128 SLEADANKVALN

-145 AGSYAFSNIFA
+145 AGSYAFTNILA
-156 TRIGEATIRNSETVI
+156 MKIVDATIRNSETVI
-171 DDVEINVTVDPSDVS
+171 NDVEINVTVDPSDDSV
-186 LEDLGAFWAWGAYV
+186 EDLGAFWAWGASV
-200 DNLSAEAGMTSSVH
+200 DNLSADAGMTSSVR

-223 DTKIAAPK
+223 GTKIDAP
-231 EMYVDGVMTEQVNTV
+231 EIYVDGVMSQQVNTV

-256 NLTITTDTGYF
+256 NLSITTDDGHF
-267 RGVTTVGADE
+267 RGVTAVGADE
-277 AQIDRNKTT
+277 AQIYRNETT
-286 VTDLTF
+286 VTGLIF
-292 SSTDFAYVEGMEV
+292 SSTDFASVEGMEV
-305 YDFGRAEAANNTYIA
+305 NGFGRAEAANNTYTA

-326 GSDLILSGGWFQ
+326 GSDLILRGGRFL

-349 VNIADVTA
+349 VNIANVTA

-365 TVYGIQTRDVADV
+365 TVYGIQTSDVADV
-378 TANATTV
+378 SANATTV

-415 AETVSASGNLL
+415 AETVSASDNLL
-426 SAHDVHVH
+426 SVHDVHVH

-480 RAAIT
+480 RAAIS

-493 AVSVKD
+493 EVSVKD

-513 AVGSTQNASVVM
+513 AVGSAQNASVVM

-550 LGDEA
+550 LGDEV
-555 YHSGADIS
+555 YHSGADTS

-576 SDFAGQFGVA
+576 SKFTGQLGVA

-594 SADVSNNAVE
+594 SAVVSNNAVE
-604 LRNVTADHFSALG
+604 LSNVTADRFYALG
-617 ASYVGYVT
+617 ASYVGSET

-653 ARSFF
+653 ARSLF

-682 TLSGESYVMSVSAT
+682 TLSGGSSVMSVSAT
-696 DAGEARALNNTLEV
+696 EAGEARALNNTLEV
-710 SGLTARNDQGTAV
+710 SGLTASNDQGTAV
-723 THVVAAHLDAT
+723 TNVVAAHLDAT

-742 TVVEDSSFTG
+742 TV
-752 TTRLWGV
+752 
-759 RLVAENQGIAS
+759 
-770 ENHVA
+770 
-775 LSGTKFSGTSNVAA
+775 
-789 VSLGATQAETENNV
+789 
-803 IIVEDSSFTG
+803 VEDSSFTG

-858 ETENNAIVVEDS
+858 ETENNAMLVEDS

-876 SLLGVQLA
+876 SLLGVKLA
-884 AEKRG
+884 AENRG
-889 VASGTSVSVSGATV
+889 VASGTSVSVSGVEV

-908 IEAVSVYSQDTVEV
+908 IEAVSVYSQNTVEV
-922 NNSTLLLSD
+922 DNSTLLLSN
-931 VSMDGEPALIAG
+931 VSMDGKPALIAG
-943 VDSSGKTVS
+943 VDSLGKTVS

-985 NDGGTFTNKNTV
+985 NDGGTFTNKNTI

-1025 NNQTVVVSYSTVDD
+1025 NNQTVVVSNSTVDD
-1039 VYGTGIVASGN
+1039 VYGTGIVASGD

-1064 ATVVGGVYDVSI
+1064 ATVEGGVYAVSV

-1089 LTNSRLQLSGIN
+1089 LTNSRLQLSGTN
-1101 EVGSISGFDTIGLN
+1101 TVGSISGFDTIGLN
-1115 VTEANKMNAV
+1115 VTEANKEKAV
-1125 LTVKKATG
+1125 LTVTDADA
-1133 GQTEFDGVTIEIA
+1133 GQMEFNGVTIEIA
-1146 SDDFLDS
+1146 SDDFLES

-1189 DVVLGNGENLTS
+1189 DVVLGDGNSLTS
-1201 ENNLFNNK
+1201 ENDLFNNK

-1243 AAMVDAAKLGEVTA
+1243 AAMEDAAKLGEVTA

-1377 LWDLSESLKLDT
+1377 LWDLNESLKLDT

>member
-1 MLIANL
+1 M
-7 RTKRTLLSLAVAAA
+7 
-21 LTLSVQASA
+21 
-30 ADTLQGKVVAD
+30 
-41 EAPNYSTQ
+41 
-49 SGKQYWVLTGT
+49 
-60 EQTAESNALTINDA
+60 
-74 NGTVKLPDQIP
+74 
-85 VSHIYLSEADKAV
+85 
-98 ANGNQM
+98 
-104 TVGGQTSTF
+104 
-113 ASAVLVM
+113 
-120 NVWADNVD
+120 
-128 SLEADANKATLN
+128 
-140 TSADA
+140 
-145 AGSYAFSNIFA
+145 
-156 TRIGEATIRNSETVI
+156 
-171 DDVEINVTVDPSDVS
+171 
-186 LEDLGAFWAWGAYV
+186 
-200 DNLSAEAGMTSSVH
+200 
-214 FSGNSLTLS
+214 
-223 DTKIAAPK
+223 
-231 EMYVDGVMTEQVNTV
+231 
-246 VAEDNRFVLE
+246 
-256 NLTITTDTGYF
+256 
-267 RGVTTVGADE
+267 
-277 AQIDRNKTT
+277 
-286 VTDLTF
+286 
-292 SSTDFAYVEGMEV
+292 
-305 YDFGRAEAANNTYIA
+305 
-320 DGIELN
+320 
-326 GSDLILSGGWFQ
+326 
-338 DGDSAVFANNT
+338 
-349 VNIADVTA
+349 
-357 GSVSGELL
+357 
-365 TVYGIQTRDVADV
+365 

-415 AETVSASGNLL
+415 AETVSASDNLL

-594 SADVSNNAVE
+594 SAVVSNNAVE
-604 LRNVTADHFSALG
+604 LRNVTADRFSALG
-617 ASYVGYVT
+617 ASYVGYEM

-682 TLSGESYVMSVSAT
+682 TLSGGSSVMSVSAT

-723 THVVAAHLDAT
+723 TNVVAAHLDAT

-752 TTRLWGV
+752 TT
-759 RLVAENQGIAS
+759 
-770 ENHVA
+770 
-775 LSGTKFSGTSNVAA
+775 
-789 VSLGATQAETENNV
+789 
-803 IIVEDSSFTG
+803 
-813 TTSLLGVR
+813 SLLGVR

-827 GVASGNNV
+827 GVASGNKV
-835 ALSGTKFSGTSN
+835 ALSGTKFSGSSN
-847 VATVLLGATQA
+847 VAAVLLGATQA
-858 ETENNAIVVEDS
+858 ETENNAMLVEDS

-876 SLLGVQLA
+876 SLLGVHLA

>member
-1 MLIANL
+1 MLIENL
-7 RTKRTLLSLAVAAA
+7 RTKRTLLSLAVATA
-21 LTLSVQASA
+21 LTLSVQANA

-49 SGKQYWVLTGT
+49 SGEQYWVLTGA

-74 NGTVKLPDQIP
+74 NGTVKQANQIP

-104 TVGGQTSTF
+104 TIGGQTSTF
-113 ASAVLVM
+113 ASAFLVM

-128 SLEADANKATLN
+128 SLEVDANKVTL
-140 TSADA
+140 DA
-145 AGSYAFSNIFA
+145 NVEASGGYAFTNIFA

-171 DDVEINVTVDPSDVS
+171 GDVEINLIADPSDDS
-186 LEDLGAFWAWGAYV
+186 DEDIGAFWAWGAYV
-200 DNLSAEAGMTSSVH
+200 NNPSAEAGMTSSVR

-223 DTKIAAPK
+223 GTKIDAP
-231 EMYVDGVMTEQVNTV
+231 EIYVDGVMTQQVNTV

-256 NLTITTDTGYF
+256 NLSITTDDGHF
-267 RGVTTVGADE
+267 RGVTAFGADE
-277 AQIDRNKTT
+277 VQIHRNATT
-286 VTDLTF
+286 AKDLTL
-292 SSTDFAYVEGMEV
+292 SPKTFAVVEGMEV
-305 YDFGRAEAANNTYIA
+305 NGFGRAEAANNTYTA

-326 GSDLILSGGWFQ
+326 GSDLILRGGRFL

-349 VNIADVTA
+349 VNIANVTA

-365 TVYGIQTRDVADV
+365 TVYGIQTSDVADV
-378 TANATTV
+378 SANATTV

-415 AETVSASGNLL
+415 AETVSASDNLL
-426 SAHDVHVH
+426 SVHDVHVH

-480 RAAIT
+480 RAAIS

-493 AVSVKD
+493 EVSVKD

-513 AVGSTQNASVVM
+513 AVGSAQNASVVM

-550 LGDEA
+550 LGDEV
-555 YHSGADIS
+555 YHSGADTS

-576 SDFAGQFGVA
+576 SKFTGQLGVA

-594 SADVSNNAVE
+594 SAVVSNNAVE
-604 LRNVTADHFSALG
+604 LSNVTADRFYALG
-617 ASYVGYVT
+617 ASYVGSET

-653 ARSFF
+653 ARSLF

-682 TLSGESYVMSVSAT
+682 TLSGEVRVLAT
-696 DAGEARALNNTLEV
+696 WASEAGEVRASNNTLRI
-710 SGLTARNDQGTAV
+710 SGLTADNNQADTASEV
-723 THVVAAHLDAT
+723 IAVDLDAMQT
-734 QAVAENNA
+734 EVENNSM
-742 TVVEDSSFTG
+742 V
-752 TTRLWGV
+752 
-759 RLVAENQGIAS
+759 
-770 ENHVA
+770 
-775 LSGTKFSGTSNVAA
+775 
-789 VSLGATQAETENNV
+789 
-803 IIVEDSSFTG
+803 VEDSSFTG
-813 TTSLLGVR
+813 TTSLLGVQ
-821 LTAENQ
+821 LAVENR

-835 ALSGTKFSGTSN
+835 ALSGTEFSGTSN
-847 VATVLLGATQA
+847 VAAVFLGATQA
-858 ETENNAIVVEDS
+858 ETENNAMVVEDS

-884 AEKRG
+884 AENRG
-889 VASGTSVSVSGATV
+889 VASGTSVTVSGVEV

-985 NDGGTFTNKNTV
+985 NDGGTFTNKNTI

-1003 DITNGYVAGTLV
+1003 GITNGYVAGTLV

-1039 VYGTGIVASGN
+1039 VYGTGIVASGD

-1064 ATVVGGVYDVSI
+1064 ATVVGGVYDVSV
-1076 KNGTSTRSGNDVE
+1076 KSETSTRSGNDVE
-1089 LTNSRLQLSGIN
+1089 LTNSRLQLSGTN
-1101 EVGSISGFDTIGLN
+1101 TVGSISGFDTIGLN
-1115 VTEANKMNAV
+1115 VTEANKKKAV
-1125 LTVKKATG
+1125 LTVTDADA
-1133 GQTEFDGVTIEIA
+1133 GQMEFNGVTIEIA

-1174 KESHTFIETTYTADG
+1174 KESHTFLETTYTADG

-1201 ENNLFNNK
+1201 ENDLFNNK

-1230 INQGAEFIADEGI
+1230 VNQGAEFIADEGI

-1335 LYVDGSLRAGR
+1335 LYADGSLRAGR

-1377 LWDLSESLKLDT
+1377 LWDLNESLKLDT
-1389 YARYMVTYLD
+1389 YAHYMVTYLD

-1406 NRYNDKLDLD
+1406 NRYNDKLELD

>member
-1 MLIANL
+1 MLIENL

-21 LTLSVQASA
+21 LTLSVQANA
-30 ADTLQGKVVAD
+30 TDTLQGQVVAD
-41 EAPNYSTQ
+41 KAPNYSAQ
-49 SGKQYWVLTGT
+49 SGKQYWVLTGA

-128 SLEADANKATLN
+128 SLEADANKVALN

-145 AGSYAFSNIFA
+145 AGSYAFSNILA

-171 DDVEINVTVDPSDVS
+171 DDVEINVTVDPSDDSV
-186 LEDLGAFWAWGAYV
+186 EDLGAFWAWGASV
-200 DNLSAEAGMTSSVH
+200 DNLSADAGMTSSVR

-223 DTKIAAPK
+223 GTKIDAP
-231 EMYVDGVMTEQVNTV
+231 EIYVDGVMSQQVNTV

-256 NLTITTDTGYF
+256 NLSITTDDGHF
-267 RGVTTVGADE
+267 RGVTAVGADE
-277 AQIDRNKTT
+277 AQIHRNETT
-286 VTDLTF
+286 VTGLIF
-292 SSTDFAYVEGMEV
+292 SSTDFASVEGMEV
-305 YDFGRAEAANNTYIA
+305 NGFGRAEAANNTYMA

-326 GSDLILSGGWFQ
+326 GSDLILRGGRFL

-349 VNIADVTA
+349 VKIANVTA

-365 TVYGIQTRDVADV
+365 TVYGIQTSDVADV
-378 TANATTV
+378 SANATTV

-415 AETVSASGNLL
+415 AETVSASDNLL

-449 SVSLIGNKVELS
+449 SVSLTGNKVELS

-513 AVGSTQNASVVM
+513 AVGSAQNASVVM

-555 YHSGADIS
+555 YHSGADNS

-576 SDFAGQFGVA
+576 SKFTGQLGVA

-594 SADVSNNAVE
+594 SAVVSNNAVE
-604 LRNVTADHFSALG
+604 LSNVTADRFYALG
-617 ASYVGYVT
+617 ASYVGSET

-645 SDYAQFVA
+645 SNYSQFVA

-710 SGLTARNDQGTAV
+710 SGLTASNDQGTAE
-723 THVVAAHLDAT
+723 TIVVAAHLDAT

-742 TVVEDSSFTG
+742 MVIKNSSFAGTTVLEGVNQRTENSAVASGNSVSVSKTNFSGESSVFAVDLVAVQAEVENNSTVVEDSSFAGATALEG
-752 TTRLWGV
+752 VNLTTENRGV
-759 RLVAENQGIAS
+759 V
-770 ENHVA
+770 
-775 LSGTKFSGTSNVAA
+775 SGTG
-789 VSLGATQAETENNV
+789 
-803 IIVEDSSFTG
+803 
-813 TTSLLGVR
+813 
-821 LTAENQ
+821 
-827 GVASGNNV
+827 
-835 ALSGTKFSGTSN
+835 
-847 VATVLLGATQA
+847 
-858 ETENNAIVVEDS
+858 
-870 SFTGTT
+870 
-876 SLLGVQLA
+876 
-884 AEKRG
+884 
-889 VASGTSVSVSGATV
+889 VSVSGATV
-903 SGYGL
+903 TGYGL
-908 IEAVSVYSQDTVEV
+908 IQAVAVQSPNTVEV
-922 NNSTLLLSD
+922 DNSTLLLSD
-931 VSMDGEPALIAG
+931 VSMEGEQALIAG
-943 VDSSGKTVS
+943 VAIFGKTVS
-952 VQNTLVQATEVDI
+952 VQNTFVQAT
-965 QDNKELK
+965 QLTMKDNG
-972 ERNVLAGVSAFIT
+972 ERNALGGVSVEI
-985 NDGGTFTNKNTV
+985 NDGGTFTNENTV
-997 VSVNKS
+997 VSLLNNS
-1003 DITNGYVAGTLV
+1003 EITDGYVAGTLV
-1015 ALADGGQVEI
+1015 SLVDGGQVEI
-1025 NNQTVVVSYSTVDD
+1025 NNQTVVVSNSTVDD
-1039 VYGTGIVASGN
+1039 VYGTGIVASGD

-1076 KNGTSTRSGNDVE
+1076 KNGTSTRGGNDVE

-1101 EVGSISGFDTIGLN
+1101 TVGSISGFETIGLN
-1115 VTEANKMNAV
+1115 VTEANKEKAV
-1125 LTVKKATG
+1125 LTVTDADA
-1133 GQTEFDGVTIEIA
+1133 GQMEFDGVTIEIA
-1146 SDDFLDS
+1146 SDDFLES
-1153 SDTYQLINVEGGKYT
+1153 SNTYQLINVEGGTYT
-1168 FKDLTV
+1168 FTDLTV

-1189 DVVLGNGENLTS
+1189 KVVLGDGTSLTS
-1201 ENNLFNNK
+1201 ENDLFNNK

-1223 LLGTVAF
+1223 LLGTIAF

-1287 RVNPNWTMAG
+1287 RINPNWTMAG

-1377 LWDLSESLKLDT
+1377 LWDLNESLKLDT

-1399 DDDVSLN
+1399 DDDVDLN
-1406 NRYNDKLDLD
+1406 NRYNDKLELD

>member
-1 MLIANL
+1 MLIENL

-21 LTLSVQASA
+21 LTLSVQANA
-30 ADTLQGKVVAD
+30 TGTLQGQVVAD
-41 EAPNYSTQ
+41 KAPNYSAQ
-49 SGKQYWVLTGT
+49 SGKQYWVLTGA
-60 EQTAESNALTINDA
+60 EQTAESNVLTINDA

-104 TVGGQTSTF
+104 TVGGQNSTF
-113 ASAVLVM
+113 ASAVLLM

-128 SLEADANKATLN
+128 SLEADANKVALN

-145 AGSYAFSNIFA
+145 AGSYAFTNILA
-156 TRIGEATIRNSETVI
+156 MKIVDATIRNSVTVI
-171 DDVEINVTVDPSDVS
+171 NDVEINVTVDPSDDSV
-186 LEDLGAFWAWGAYV
+186 EDLGAFWAWGASV
-200 DNLSAEAGMTSSVH
+200 DNLSADAGMTSSVR

-223 DTKIAAPK
+223 GTKIDAP
-231 EMYVDGVMTEQVNTV
+231 EIYVDGVMSQQVNTV

-256 NLTITTDTGYF
+256 NLSITTDDGHF
-267 RGVTTVGADE
+267 RGVTAVGADE
-277 AQIDRNKTT
+277 AQIYRNETT
-286 VTDLTF
+286 VTGLIF
-292 SSTDFAYVEGMEV
+292 SSTDFASVEGMEV
-305 YDFGRAEAANNTYIA
+305 NGFGRAEAANNTYTA

-326 GSDLILSGGWFQ
+326 GSDLILRGGRFL

-349 VNIADVTA
+349 VNIANVTA

-365 TVYGIQTRDVADV
+365 TVYGIQTSDVADV
-378 TANATTV
+378 SANATTV

-415 AETVSASGNLL
+415 AETVSASDNLL

-449 SVSLIGNKVELS
+449 SVSLTGNRVELS
-461 NSETMQSTD
+461 NVESQLDSD

-480 RAAIT
+480 RAAIS

-493 AVSVKD
+493 EVSVKD

-513 AVGSTQNASVVM
+513 AVGLAQNASVVM

-555 YHSGADIS
+555 YHSGADNS

-576 SDFAGQFGVA
+576 SKFTGQLGVA

-594 SADVSNNAVE
+594 SAVVSNNAVE
-604 LRNVTADHFSALG
+604 LSNVTADRFYALG
-617 ASYVGYVT
+617 ASYVGSET

-653 ARSFF
+653 ARSLF

-682 TLSGESYVMSVSAT
+682 TLSGGSSVMSVSAT
-696 DAGEARALNNTLEV
+696 EAGEARALNNTLEV
-710 SGLTARNDQGTAV
+710 SGLTADNNQADTASEV
-723 THVVAAHLDAT
+723 IAVDLDAM
-734 QAVAENNA
+734 QAEVENNSM
-742 TVVEDSSFTG
+742 V
-752 TTRLWGV
+752 
-759 RLVAENQGIAS
+759 
-770 ENHVA
+770 
-775 LSGTKFSGTSNVAA
+775 
-789 VSLGATQAETENNV
+789 
-803 IIVEDSSFTG
+803 VEDSSFTG
-813 TTSLLGVR
+813 TTSLLGVQ
-821 LTAENQ
+821 LAVENR

-835 ALSGTKFSGTSN
+835 ALSGTEFSGTSN
-847 VATVLLGATQA
+847 VAAVFLGATQA
-858 ETENNAIVVEDS
+858 EAENNAIVVEDS

-876 SLLGVQLA
+876 SLLGVHLA

-1039 VYGTGIVASGN
+1039 VYGTGIVASGD

-1115 VTEANKMNAV
+1115 VTQDNIDQAV
-1125 LTVKKATG
+1125 LTVTQAAE
-1133 GQTEFDGVTIEIA
+1133 GQTKFDGVTIEIA
-1146 SDDFLDS
+1146 SDDFLES
-1153 SDTYQLINVEGGKYT
+1153 SDTYQLINVEGGKYM

-1174 KESHTFIETTYTADG
+1174 KESHTFLETTYTAED
-1189 DVVLGNGENLTS
+1189 DVVLDADHGLTS
-1201 ENNLFNNK
+1201 ENDLFNNK

-1257 FGVMQGGS
+1257 FGVMRGGS

-1377 LWDLSESLKLDT
+1377 LWNLNESLKLDT

-1406 NRYNDKLDLD
+1406 NRYNDKLELD

>member
-1 MLIANL
+1 MLIENL

-21 LTLSVQASA
+21 LTLSVQANA
-30 ADTLQGKVVAD
+30 TDTLQGQVVAD
-41 EAPNYSTQ
+41 KAPNYSAQ
-49 SGKQYWVLTGT
+49 SGKQYWVLTGA

-74 NGTVKLPDQIP
+74 NGTVKQADQIP

-104 TVGGQTSTF
+104 TVGGQTSKF
-113 ASAVLVM
+113 DSAVLFM

-128 SLEADANKATLN
+128 SLEADANKVTL
-140 TSADA
+140 DA
-145 AGSYAFSNIFA
+145 NVEASGGYAFTNIFA

-171 DDVEINVTVDPSDVS
+171 GDVEINVIADPSDDS
-186 LEDLGAFWAWGAYV
+186 DEDIGAFWAWGAYV
-200 DNLSAEAGMTSSVH
+200 NNPSAEAGMTSSVH

-223 DTKIAAPK
+223 GTKIAAP
-231 EMYVDGVMTEQVNTV
+231 EIYVDGVMTQQVNTV
-246 VAEDNRFVLE
+246 VAEDNRYVLE
-256 NLTITTDTGYF
+256 NLSITTDDGHF
-267 RGVTTVGADE
+267 RGVTAFGADE
-277 AQIDRNKTT
+277 VQIHRNATT
-286 VTDLTF
+286 AKDLTL
-292 SSTDFAYVEGMEV
+292 SPKTFAVVEGMEV
-305 YDFGRAEAANNTYIA
+305 NGFGRAEAANNTYTA

-326 GSDLILSGGWFQ
+326 GSDLILRGGRFL

-349 VNIADVTA
+349 VNITNVTA

-365 TVYGIQTRDVADV
+365 TVYGIQTSDVADV
-378 TANATTV
+378 SANATTV

-415 AETVSASGNLL
+415 AETVSASDNLL
-426 SAHDVHVH
+426 SVHDVHVH

-480 RAAIT
+480 RAAIS

-493 AVSVKD
+493 EVSVKD

-513 AVGSTQNASVVM
+513 AVGSAQNASVVM

-550 LGDEA
+550 LGDEV
-555 YHSGADIS
+555 YHSGADTS

-576 SDFAGQFGVA
+576 SKFTGQLGVA

-594 SADVSNNAVE
+594 SAVVSNNAVE
-604 LRNVTADHFSALG
+604 LSNVTADRFYALG
-617 ASYVGYVT
+617 ASYVGSET

-653 ARSFF
+653 ARSLF

-682 TLSGESYVMSVSAT
+682 TLSGGSSVMSVSAT
-696 DAGEARALNNTLEV
+696 EAGEARALNNTLEV
-710 SGLTARNDQGTAV
+710 SGLTASNDQGTAV
-723 THVVAAHLDAT
+723 TNVVAAHLNAT

-742 TVVEDSSFTG
+742 TV
-752 TTRLWGV
+752 
-759 RLVAENQGIAS
+759 
-770 ENHVA
+770 
-775 LSGTKFSGTSNVAA
+775 
-789 VSLGATQAETENNV
+789 
-803 IIVEDSSFTG
+803 VEDSSFTG

-858 ETENNAIVVEDS
+858 ETENNAMLVEDS

-876 SLLGVQLA
+876 SLLGVKLA
-884 AEKRG
+884 AENRG
-889 VASGTSVSVSGATV
+889 VASGTSVSVSGVEV

-908 IEAVSVYSQDTVEV
+908 IEAVSVYSQNTVEV
-922 NNSTLLLSD
+922 DNSTLLLSN
-931 VSMDGEPALIAG
+931 VSMDGKPALIAG
-943 VDSSGKTVS
+943 VDSLGKTVS

-985 NDGGTFTNKNTV
+985 NDGGTFTNKNTI

-1039 VYGTGIVASGN
+1039 VYGTGIVASGD

-1064 ATVVGGVYDVSI
+1064 ATVVGGVYDVSV
-1076 KNGTSTRSGNDVE
+1076 KSETSTRSGNDVE
-1089 LTNSRLQLSGIN
+1089 LTNSRLQLSGTN
-1101 EVGSISGFDTIGLN
+1101 TVGSISGFDTIGLN
-1115 VTEANKMNAV
+1115 VTEANKEKAV
-1125 LTVKKATG
+1125 LTVTDADA
-1133 GQTEFDGVTIEIA
+1133 GQTEFNGVTIEIA
-1146 SDDFLDS
+1146 SDDFLES

-1168 FKDLTV
+1168 FTGLTV
-1174 KESHTFIETTYTADG
+1174 KENHTFIETTYTADG

-1201 ENNLFNNK
+1201 ENNLFSNK

-1230 INQGAEFIADEGI
+1230 VNQGAEFIADEGI

-1377 LWDLSESLKLDT
+1377 LWDLNESLKLDT

>member
-1 MLIANL
+1 MLIENL

-21 LTLSVQASA
+21 LTLSVQANA
-30 ADTLQGKVVAD
+30 TDTLQGQVVAD
-41 EAPNYSTQ
+41 KAPNYSAQ
-49 SGKQYWVLTGT
+49 SGKQYWVLTGA

-74 NGTVKLPDQIP
+74 NGTVKQADQIP

-104 TVGGQTSTF
+104 TVGGQTSKF
-113 ASAVLVM
+113 DSAVLFM

-128 SLEADANKATLN
+128 SLEVDANKVTL
-140 TSADA
+140 DA
-145 AGSYAFSNIFA
+145 NVEASGGYAFTNIFA

-171 DDVEINVTVDPSDVS
+171 GDVELNLIADPSDDS
-186 LEDLGAFWAWGAYV
+186 DEDIGAFWAWGAYV
-200 DNLSAEAGMTSSVH
+200 NNPSAEAGMTSSVR

-223 DTKIAAPK
+223 GTKIAAP
-231 EMYVDGVMTEQVNTV
+231 EIYVDGVMTQQVNTV
-246 VAEDNRFVLE
+246 VAEDNRYVLE
-256 NLTITTDTGYF
+256 NLSITTDDGHF
-267 RGVTTVGADE
+267 RGVTAVGADE
-277 AQIDRNKTT
+277 AQIYRNETT
-286 VTDLTF
+286 VTGLIF
-292 SSTDFAYVEGMEV
+292 SSTDFASVEGMEV
-305 YDFGRAEAANNTYIA
+305 NGFGRAEAANNTYTA

-326 GSDLILSGGWFQ
+326 GSDLILRGGRFL

-349 VNIADVTA
+349 VNIANVTA

-365 TVYGIQTRDVADV
+365 TVYGIQTSDVADV
-378 TANATTV
+378 SANATTV

-393 PWDAGSSYETESLW
+393 PWNAGSSYETESLW

-415 AETVSASGNLL
+415 AETVSASDNLL
-426 SAHDVHVH
+426 SVHDVHVH

-480 RAAIT
+480 RAAIS

-493 AVSVKD
+493 EVSVKD

-513 AVGSTQNASVVM
+513 AVGSAQNASVVM

-550 LGDEA
+550 LGDEV
-555 YHSGADIS
+555 YHSGADTS

-576 SDFAGQFGVA
+576 SKFTGQLGVA

-594 SADVSNNAVE
+594 SAVVSNNAVE
-604 LRNVTADHFSALG
+604 LSNVTADRFYALG
-617 ASYVGYVT
+617 ASYVGSET

-653 ARSFF
+653 ARSLF

-682 TLSGESYVMSVSAT
+682 TLSGGSSVMSVSAT
-696 DAGEARALNNTLEV
+696 EAGEARALNNTLEV
-710 SGLTARNDQGTAV
+710 SGLTASNDQGTAV
-723 THVVAAHLDAT
+723 TNVVAAHLDAT

-752 TTRLWGV
+752 TTSLWGV
-759 RLVAENQGIAS
+759 RLV
-770 ENHVA
+770 
-775 LSGTKFSGTSNVAA
+775 
-789 VSLGATQAETENNV
+789 
-803 IIVEDSSFTG
+803 
-813 TTSLLGVR
+813 
-821 LTAENQ
+821 AENQ

-847 VATVLLGATQA
+847 VAAVFLGATQA
-858 ETENNAIVVEDS
+858 EAENNAIVVEDS

-884 AEKRG
+884 AENRG
-889 VASGTSVSVSGATV
+889 VASGTSVSVSGVEV

-908 IEAVSVYSQDTVEV
+908 IEAVSVYSQNTVEV
-922 NNSTLLLSD
+922 DNSTLLLSN
-931 VSMDGEPALIAG
+931 VSMDGKPALIAG
-943 VDSSGKTVS
+943 VDSLGKTVS

-985 NDGGTFTNKNTV
+985 NDGGTFTNKNTI

-1025 NNQTVVVSYSTVDD
+1025 NNQTVVVSNSTVDD
-1039 VYGTGIVASGN
+1039 VYGTGIVASGD

-1064 ATVVGGVYDVSI
+1064 ATVEGGVYAVSV

-1089 LTNSRLQLSGIN
+1089 LTNSRLQLSGTN
-1101 EVGSISGFDTIGLN
+1101 TVGSISGFDTIGLN
-1115 VTEANKMNAV
+1115 VTEANKEKAV
-1125 LTVKKATG
+1125 LTVTDADA
-1133 GQTEFDGVTIEIA
+1133 GQMEFNGVTIEIA

-1174 KESHTFIETTYTADG
+1174 KESHTFLETTYTAKG
-1189 DVVLGNGENLTS
+1189 DVVLGNGNSLTS
-1201 ENNLFNNK
+1201 DNELFNNK

-1287 RVNPNWTMAG
+1287 RINPNWTMAG

-1335 LYVDGSLRAGR
+1335 LYADGSLRAGR

-1377 LWDLSESLKLDT
+1377 LWDLNESLKLDT

-1406 NRYNDKLDLD
+1406 NRYNDKIELD

-1479 IRPSLESNWAVD
+1479 IRPSLESSWAVD
-1491 LGAKGYVGDREGVTG
+1491 LGAKGYVGDWEGVTG

>member
-1 MLIANL
+1 MLIENL

-41 EAPNYSTQ
+41 EAPNYSAQ
-49 SGKQYWVLTGT
+49 SGKQYWVLTGA

-74 NGTVKLPDQIP
+74 NGTVKQADQIP

-104 TVGGQTSTF
+104 TVGGQNSTF
-113 ASAVLVM
+113 ASAVLLM

-128 SLEADANKATLN
+128 SLEADANKVALN

-145 AGSYAFSNIFA
+145 AGSYAFTNILA
-156 TRIGEATIRNSETVI
+156 MKIVDATIRNSETVI
-171 DDVEINVTVDPSDVS
+171 DDVEINVTVDPSDDSV
-186 LEDLGAFWAWGAYV
+186 EDLGAFWAWGASV
-200 DNLSAEAGMTSSVH
+200 DNLSADAGMTSSVR

-223 DTKIAAPK
+223 GTKIDAP
-231 EMYVDGVMTEQVNTV
+231 EIYVDGVMSQQVNTV

-256 NLTITTDTGYF
+256 NLSITTDDGHF
-267 RGVTTVGADE
+267 RGVTAVGADE
-277 AQIDRNKTT
+277 AQIYRNETT
-286 VTDLTF
+286 VTGLIF
-292 SSTDFAYVEGMEV
+292 SSTDFASVEGMEV
-305 YDFGRAEAANNTYIA
+305 NGFGRAEAANNTYTA

-326 GSDLILSGGWFQ
+326 GSDLILRGGRFL
-338 DGDSAVFANNT
+338 DGDSVVFSNNT
-349 VNIADVTA
+349 VNIADITA
-357 GSVSGELL
+357 GSTSGELL
-365 TVYGIQTRDVADV
+365 TVYGMLTSGVADV

-393 PWDAGSSYETESLW
+393 PWDAGSSVETESLS
-407 ARAVSVSD
+407 ALAVSVFD
-415 AETVSASGNLL
+415 AETVSASDNLL
-426 SAHDVHVH
+426 SGHDVHVH
-434 SAILSAAYVSGEDTA
+434 SAILSAAYVSGKDTA

-555 YHSGADIS
+555 YHSGADNS

-576 SDFAGQFGVA
+576 SKFTGQLGVA

-594 SADVSNNAVE
+594 SAVVSNNAVE
-604 LRNVTADHFSALG
+604 LSNVTADRFYALG
-617 ASYVGYVT
+617 ASYVGSET

-653 ARSFF
+653 ARSLF

-682 TLSGESYVMSVSAT
+682 TLSGGSSVMSVSAT
-696 DAGEARALNNTLEV
+696 EAGEARALNNTLEV
-710 SGLTARNDQGTAV
+710 SGLTASNDQGTAV
-723 THVVAAHLDAT
+723 TNVVAAHLDAT

-752 TTRLWGV
+752 TTSLWGV
-759 RLVAENQGIAS
+759 RLAAEN
-770 ENHVA
+770 
-775 LSGTKFSGTSNVAA
+775 
-789 VSLGATQAETENNV
+789 
-803 IIVEDSSFTG
+803 
-813 TTSLLGVR
+813 R
-821 LTAENQ
+821 

-847 VATVLLGATQA
+847 VAAVFLGATQA
-858 ETENNAIVVEDS
+858 EAENNAMLVEDS

-884 AEKRG
+884 AENRG
-889 VASGTSVSVSGATV
+889 VASGTSVSVSGVEV

-908 IEAVSVYSQDTVEV
+908 IEAVSVYSQNTVEV
-922 NNSTLLLSD
+922 DNSTLLLSN
-931 VSMDGEPALIAG
+931 VSMDGKPALIAG
-943 VDSSGKTVS
+943 VDSLGKTVS

-972 ERNVLAGVSAFIT
+972 ESNVLAGVSAFIT
-985 NDGGTFTNKNTV
+985 NDGGTFTNKNTI
-997 VSVNKS
+997 VSVSKS
-1003 DITNGYVAGTLV
+1003 GTTNGYVAGTLV

-1039 VYGTGIVASGN
+1039 VYGTGIVASGD

-1064 ATVVGGVYDVSI
+1064 ATVVGGVYAVSV

-1089 LTNSRLQLSGIN
+1089 LTNSRLQLSGTN
-1101 EVGSISGFDTIGLN
+1101 TVGSISGFDTIGLN
-1115 VTEANKMNAV
+1115 VTEANKEKAV
-1125 LTVKKATG
+1125 LTVTDADA
-1133 GQTEFDGVTIEIA
+1133 GQMEFNGVTIEIA
-1146 SDDFLDS
+1146 SDDFLES

-1174 KESHTFIETTYTADG
+1174 KESHTFLETTYTAKG
-1189 DVVLGNGENLTS
+1189 DVVLGNGNSLTS
-1201 ENNLFNNK
+1201 DNELFNNK

-1223 LLGTVAF
+1223 LLGTIAF

-1377 LWDLSESLKLDT
+1377 LWDLNESLKLDT

-1406 NRYNDKLDLD
+1406 NRYNDKIELD

-1506 NMTVRYSF
+1506 NMTVRCSF

>member
-1 MLIANL
+1 MLIENL
-7 RTKRTLLSLAVAAA
+7 RTKRTLLSLAVATA
-21 LTLSVQASA
+21 LTLSVQANA

-49 SGKQYWVLTGT
+49 SGKQYWVLTGA

-74 NGTVKLPDQIP
+74 NGTVKQANQIP

-104 TVGGQTSTF
+104 TIGGQTSTF
-113 ASAVLVM
+113 ASAFLVM

-128 SLEADANKATLN
+128 SLEADANKVTL
-140 TSADA
+140 DA
-145 AGSYAFSNIFA
+145 NVEASGGYAFTNIFA

-171 DDVEINVTVDPSDVS
+171 GDVEINLIADPSDDS
-186 LEDLGAFWAWGAYV
+186 DEDIGAFWAWGAYV
-200 DNLSAEAGMTSSVH
+200 NNPSAEAEMTSSAR

-223 DTKIAAPK
+223 GTKIDAP
-231 EMYVDGVMTEQVNTV
+231 EIYVDGVLTQQVNTV
-246 VAEDNRFVLE
+246 VAEDNRYVLE
-256 NLTITTDTGYF
+256 NLSITTDDGHF
-267 RGVTTVGADE
+267 RGVTAFGADE
-277 AQIDRNKTT
+277 VQIHRNATT
-286 VTDLTF
+286 AKDLTL
-292 SSTDFAYVEGMEV
+292 SPKTFAVVEGMEV
-305 YDFGRAEAANNTYIA
+305 NGFGRAEAANNTYTA

-326 GSDLILSGGWFQ
+326 GSALILRGGRFL
-338 DGDSAVFANNT
+338 DGDSAVFSNNT
-349 VNIADVTA
+349 VNIADITA
-357 GSVSGELL
+357 GSTSGELL
-365 TVYGIQTRDVADV
+365 TVYGMLTSGVADV

-393 PWDAGSSYETESLW
+393 PSAVGSSVETESLS
-407 ARAVSVSD
+407 ALAVSVFD
-415 AETVSASGNLL
+415 AETVSASDNLL

-449 SVSLIGNKVELS
+449 SVSLTGNRVELS
-461 NSETMQSTD
+461 NVESQMDSD

-480 RAAIT
+480 RAAIS

-493 AVSVKD
+493 EVSVKD

-513 AVGSTQNASVVM
+513 AVGLAQNASVVM

-550 LGDEA
+550 LGDEV
-555 YHSGADIS
+555 YHSGADTS

-576 SDFAGQFGVA
+576 SKFIGQLGVA

-594 SADVSNNAVE
+594 SAVVSNNAVE
-604 LRNVTADHFSALG
+604 LSNVTADRFYALG
-617 ASYVGYVT
+617 ASYVGSDT

-667 QNILMQGNRLEMTDA
+667 QNILMQGNRLEMTDV
-682 TLSGESYVMSVSAT
+682 TLSGEVRVLAT
-696 DAGEARALNNTLEV
+696 WASEAGEVRASNNTLRI
-710 SGLTARNDQGTAV
+710 SGLTADNNQADTASEV
-723 THVVAAHLDAT
+723 IAVDLDAM
-734 QAVAENNA
+734 QAEVENNSM
-742 TVVEDSSFTG
+742 V
-752 TTRLWGV
+752 
-759 RLVAENQGIAS
+759 
-770 ENHVA
+770 
-775 LSGTKFSGTSNVAA
+775 
-789 VSLGATQAETENNV
+789 
-803 IIVEDSSFTG
+803 VEDSSFTG
-813 TTSLLGVR
+813 TTSLLGVQ
-821 LTAENQ
+821 LAVENR

-835 ALSGTKFSGTSN
+835 ALSGTEFSGTSN
-847 VATVLLGATQA
+847 VAAVFLGATQA
-858 ETENNAIVVEDS
+858 EAENNAMVVEDS

-884 AEKRG
+884 AENRG
-889 VASGTSVSVSGATV
+889 VASGTSVSVSGVEV

-985 NDGGTFTNKNTV
+985 NDGGTFTNKNTI
-997 VSVNKS
+997 VSVSKS
-1003 DITNGYVAGTLV
+1003 GITNGYVAGTLV

-1039 VYGTGIVASGN
+1039 VYGTGIVASGD

-1064 ATVVGGVYDVSI
+1064 ATVVGGVYAVSV

-1089 LTNSRLQLSGIN
+1089 LTNSRLQLSGTN
-1101 EVGSISGFDTIGLN
+1101 TVGSISGFDTIGLN
-1115 VTEANKMNAV
+1115 VTEANKEKAV
-1125 LTVKKATG
+1125 LTVTDADA
-1133 GQTEFDGVTIEIA
+1133 GQMEFNGVTIEIA
-1146 SDDFLDS
+1146 SDDFLES

-1168 FKDLTV
+1168 FTGLTV
-1174 KESHTFIETTYTADG
+1174 KESHTFLETTYTAEDG
-1189 DVVLGNGENLTS
+1189 VVLDADHGLTS
-1201 ENNLFNNK
+1201 ENDLFNNK

-1377 LWDLSESLKLDT
+1377 LWDLNESLKLDT

-1399 DDDVSLN
+1399 DDDVDLN

-1466 LEGDTGVFELGLR
+1466 LEGDTGVFELGMR

>member
-1 MLIANL
+1 MLIENL

-49 SGKQYWVLTGT
+49 SGEQYWVLTGA

-85 VSHIYLSEADKAV
+85 VSHIYLFEADKAV

-128 SLEADANKATLN
+128 SLEADANKVTLN

-145 AGSYAFSNIFA
+145 AGSYAFSNILA

-171 DDVEINVTVDPSDVS
+171 DDVEINVTVDSSDVS

-256 NLTITTDTGYF
+256 NLTITTDRGYF
-267 RGVTTVGADE
+267 RGVTAVGADE
-277 AQIDRNKTT
+277 AQIHRNATT
-286 VTDLTF
+286 AKDLTL
-292 SSTDFAYVEGMEV
+292 SPKTFAVVEGMEV
-305 YDFGRAEAANNTYIA
+305 NGFGRAEAANNTYTA

-326 GSDLILSGGWFQ
+326 GSDLILRGGRFL

-349 VNIADVTA
+349 VNIANVTA

-365 TVYGIQTRDVADV
+365 TVYGIQTSDVADV
-378 TANATTV
+378 SANATTV

-415 AETVSASGNLL
+415 AETVSASDNLL
-426 SAHDVHVH
+426 SVLDVHVH

-480 RAAIT
+480 RAAIS

-493 AVSVKD
+493 EVSVKD

-513 AVGSTQNASVVM
+513 AVDSAQNASVVM

-550 LGDEA
+550 LGDEV
-555 YHSGADIS
+555 YHSGADTS

-576 SDFAGQFGVA
+576 SKFTGQLGVA

-594 SADVSNNAVE
+594 SAVVSNNAVE
-604 LRNVTADHFSALG
+604 LSNVTADRFYALG
-617 ASYVGYVT
+617 ASYVGSET

-653 ARSFF
+653 ARSLF

-682 TLSGESYVMSVSAT
+682 TLSGGSSVMSVSAT
-696 DAGEARALNNTLEV
+696 EAGEVRALNNTLEV
-710 SGLTARNDQGTAV
+710 SGLTASNDQGTAV
-723 THVVAAHLDAT
+723 TNVVAAHLDAT

-742 TVVEDSSFTG
+742 TV
-752 TTRLWGV
+752 
-759 RLVAENQGIAS
+759 
-770 ENHVA
+770 
-775 LSGTKFSGTSNVAA
+775 
-789 VSLGATQAETENNV
+789 
-803 IIVEDSSFTG
+803 VEDSSFTG

-858 ETENNAIVVEDS
+858 ETENNAMLVEDS

-884 AEKRG
+884 AENRG
-889 VASGTSVSVSGATV
+889 VASGTSVSVSGVEV

-908 IEAVSVYSQDTVEV
+908 IEAVSVYSQNTVEV
-922 NNSTLLLSD
+922 DNSTLLLSN

-943 VDSSGKTVS
+943 VDSLGKTVS

-985 NDGGTFTNKNTV
+985 NDGSTFTNKNTI

-1025 NNQTVVVSYSTVDD
+1025 NNQTVVVSNSTVDD
-1039 VYGTGIVASGN
+1039 VYGTGIVASGD

-1064 ATVVGGVYDVSI
+1064 ATVVGGVYDVSV
-1076 KNGTSTRSGNDVE
+1076 KSETSTRSGNDVE
-1089 LTNSRLQLSGIN
+1089 LTNSRLQLSGTN
-1101 EVGSISGFDTIGLN
+1101 TVGSISGFDTIGLN
-1115 VTEANKMNAV
+1115 VTEANKKKAV
-1125 LTVKKATG
+1125 LTVTDADA
-1133 GQTEFDGVTIEIA
+1133 GQMEFNGVTIEIA
-1146 SDDFLDS
+1146 SDDFLES

-1189 DVVLGNGENLTS
+1189 DVVLGDGNSLTS
-1201 ENNLFNNK
+1201 ENDLFNNK

-1377 LWDLSESLKLDT
+1377 LWDLNESLKLDT

>member
-128 SLEADANKATLN
+128 SLEAGANKATLN

-156 TRIGEATIRNSETVI
+156 TRIGEATIRNSETMI
-171 DDVEINVTVDPSDVS
+171 NDVEINVTVDPSGVS

-305 YDFGRAEAANNTYIA
+305 YDFGRAEAANNTYMA

-594 SADVSNNAVE
+594 SAVVSNNAVE
-604 LRNVTADHFSALG
+604 LRNVTADRFSALG
-617 ASYVGYVT
+617 ASYVGYEM

-723 THVVAAHLDAT
+723 TNVVAAHLDAT

-770 ENHVA
+770 GNHVA
-775 LSGTKFSGTSNVAA
+775 LSGTKFSGS
-789 VSLGATQAETENNV
+789 
-803 IIVEDSSFTG
+803 
-813 TTSLLGVR
+813 
-821 LTAENQ
+821 
-827 GVASGNNV
+827 
-835 ALSGTKFSGTSN
+835 SN

-858 ETENNAIVVEDS
+858 ETENNAMLVEDS

-985 NDGGTFTNKNTV
+985 NDGGTFTDKNTV

-1287 RVNPNWTMAG
+1287 RVNPNWTLAG
-1297 FVEAG
+1297 FIEAG

-1335 LYVDGSLRAGR
+1335 FYVDGSLRAGR

>member
-1 MLIANL
+1 MLIENL

-21 LTLSVQASA
+21 LTLSVQANA
-30 ADTLQGKVVAD
+30 TDTLQGQVVAD
-41 EAPNYSTQ
+41 KAPNYSAQ
-49 SGKQYWVLTGT
+49 SGKQYWVLTGA

-74 NGTVKLPDQIP
+74 NGTVKQADQIP

-104 TVGGQTSTF
+104 TVGGQTSKF
-113 ASAVLVM
+113 DSAVLFM

-128 SLEADANKATLN
+128 SLEVDANKVTL
-140 TSADA
+140 DA
-145 AGSYAFSNIFA
+145 NVEASGGYAFTNIFA
-156 TRIGEATIRNSETVI
+156 TRIDEATIRNSETVI
-171 DDVEINVTVDPSDVS
+171 GDVELNLIADPSDDS
-186 LEDLGAFWAWGAYV
+186 DEDIGAFWAWGAYV
-200 DNLSAEAGMTSSVH
+200 NNPSAEAGMTSSVR

-223 DTKIAAPK
+223 GTKIAAP
-231 EMYVDGVMTEQVNTV
+231 EIYVDGVMTQQVNTV
-246 VAEDNRFVLE
+246 VAEDNRYVLE
-256 NLTITTDTGYF
+256 NLSITTDDGHF
-267 RGVTTVGADE
+267 RGVTAVGADE
-277 AQIDRNKTT
+277 AQIYRNETT
-286 VTDLTF
+286 VTGLIF
-292 SSTDFAYVEGMEV
+292 SSTDFASVEGMEV
-305 YDFGRAEAANNTYIA
+305 NGFGRAEAANNTYTA

-326 GSDLILSGGWFQ
+326 GSDLILRGGRFL

-349 VNIADVTA
+349 VNIANVTA

-365 TVYGIQTRDVADV
+365 TVYGIQTSDVADV
-378 TANATTV
+378 SANATTV

-415 AETVSASGNLL
+415 AETVSASDNLL
-426 SAHDVHVH
+426 SVHDVHVH

-480 RAAIT
+480 RAAIS

-493 AVSVKD
+493 EVSVKD

-513 AVGSTQNASVVM
+513 AVGSAQNASVVM

-550 LGDEA
+550 LGDEV
-555 YHSGADIS
+555 YHSGADTS

-576 SDFAGQFGVA
+576 SKFTGQLGVA

-594 SADVSNNAVE
+594 SAVVSNNAVE
-604 LRNVTADHFSALG
+604 LSNVTADRFYALG
-617 ASYVGYVT
+617 ASYVGSET

-653 ARSFF
+653 ARSLF

-682 TLSGESYVMSVSAT
+682 TLSGGSSVMSVSAT
-696 DAGEARALNNTLEV
+696 EAGEARALNNTLEV
-710 SGLTARNDQGTAV
+710 SGLTASNDQGTAV
-723 THVVAAHLDAT
+723 TNVVAAHLDAT

-742 TVVEDSSFTG
+742 TV
-752 TTRLWGV
+752 
-759 RLVAENQGIAS
+759 
-770 ENHVA
+770 
-775 LSGTKFSGTSNVAA
+775 
-789 VSLGATQAETENNV
+789 
-803 IIVEDSSFTG
+803 VEDSSFTG

-858 ETENNAIVVEDS
+858 ETENNAMLVEDS

-876 SLLGVQLA
+876 SLLGVKLA
-884 AEKRG
+884 AENRG
-889 VASGTSVSVSGATV
+889 VASGTIVSVSGVEV

-908 IEAVSVYSQDTVEV
+908 IEAVSVYSQNTVEV
-922 NNSTLLLSD
+922 DNSTLLLSN
-931 VSMDGEPALIAG
+931 VSMDGKPALIAG
-943 VDSSGKTVS
+943 VDSLGKTVS

-985 NDGGTFTNKNTV
+985 NDGGTFTNKNTI

-1025 NNQTVVVSYSTVDD
+1025 NNQTVVVSNSTVDD
-1039 VYGTGIVASGN
+1039 VYGTGIVASGD

-1064 ATVVGGVYDVSI
+1064 ATVEGGVYAVSV

-1089 LTNSRLQLSGIN
+1089 LTNSRLQLSGTN
-1101 EVGSISGFDTIGLN
+1101 TVGSISGFDTIGLN
-1115 VTEANKMNAV
+1115 VTEANKEKAV
-1125 LTVKKATG
+1125 LTVTDADA
-1133 GQTEFDGVTIEIA
+1133 GQMEFNGVTIEIA

-1174 KESHTFIETTYTADG
+1174 KESHTFLETTYTADG

-1201 ENNLFNNK
+1201 ENDLFNNK

-1230 INQGAEFIADEGI
+1230 VNQGAEFIADEGI

-1377 LWDLSESLKLDT
+1377 LWDLNESLKLDT

-1406 NRYNDKLDLD
+1406 NRYNDKIELD

-1479 IRPSLESNWAVD
+1479 IRPSLESSWAVD

>member
-1 MLIANL
+1 MLIESL

-41 EAPNYSTQ
+41 EAPNYSAQ
-49 SGKQYWVLTGT
+49 LGKQYWVLTGT

-74 NGTVKLPDQIP
+74 NGTVQLPDQIP

-449 SVSLIGNKVELS
+449 SVSLTGNRVELS
-461 NSETMQSTD
+461 NVESQLDSD

-594 SADVSNNAVE
+594 SAVVSNNAVE
-604 LRNVTADHFSALG
+604 LRNVTADRFSALG
-617 ASYVGYVT
+617 ASYVGYEM

-696 DAGEARALNNTLEV
+696 DADEARTLNNTLEV
-710 SGLTARNDQGTAV
+710 SGLTARNDQGAAV
-723 THVVAAHLDAT
+723 TNVVAAHLDAT

-759 RLVAENQGIAS
+759 RL
-770 ENHVA
+770 
-775 LSGTKFSGTSNVAA
+775 
-789 VSLGATQAETENNV
+789 
-803 IIVEDSSFTG
+803 
-813 TTSLLGVR
+813 
-821 LTAENQ
+821 TAENQ

-835 ALSGTKFSGTSN
+835 ALSGTKFSGSSN

-858 ETENNAIVVEDS
+858 ETENNAMLVEDS

-1297 FVEAG
+1297 LVEAG

-1377 LWDLSESLKLDT
+1377 LWDLNESLKLDT

-1479 IRPSLESNWAVD
+1479 ICPSLESNWAVD

>member
-128 SLEADANKATLN
+128 SLEADANKVTLDSN
-140 TSADA
+140 VEAS
-145 AGSYAFSNIFA
+145 GGYAFTNIFA
-156 TRIGEATIRNSETVI
+156 TRIGEGTIRNSETVI
-171 DDVEINVTVDPSDVS
+171 GDVEINVIADSSGESD
-186 LEDLGAFWAWGAYV
+186 EDLGAFWAWGAYV
-200 DNLSAEAGMTSSVH
+200 NNRSAEAGMTSSVH

-223 DTKIAAPK
+223 GTKIAAP
-231 EMYVDGVMTEQVNTV
+231 EIYVDGVMTQQVNTV
-246 VAEDNRFVLE
+246 VAEGNRFVLE
-256 NLTITTDTGYF
+256 NLSISTDDGYF
-267 RGVTTVGADE
+267 RGVTAFGADE
-277 AQIDRNKTT
+277 VQIHRNATT
-286 VTDLTF
+286 VKDLTL
-292 SSTDFAYVEGMEV
+292 SPKTFAVVEGMEV
-305 YDFGRAEAANNTYIA
+305 YGFGRAEAANNTYTA

-349 VNIADVTA
+349 VSIADVTA

-393 PWDAGSSYETESLW
+393 PWDAGSSHETESLW

-415 AETVSASGNLL
+415 AETVSASDNLL

-594 SADVSNNAVE
+594 SAVVSNNAVE
-604 LRNVTADHFSALG
+604 LRNVTADRFSALG
-617 ASYVGYVT
+617 ASYVGYEM

-682 TLSGESYVMSVSAT
+682 TLSGGSSVMSVSAT

-723 THVVAAHLDAT
+723 TNVVAAHLDAT

-770 ENHVA
+770 GNHVA

-789 VSLGATQAETENNV
+789 VSLGATQAETENNE

-813 TTSLLGVR
+813 TTSILGVH
-821 LTAENQ
+821 
-827 GVASGNNV
+827 
-835 ALSGTKFSGTSN
+835 
-847 VATVLLGATQA
+847 
-858 ETENNAIVVEDS
+858 
-870 SFTGTT
+870 
-876 SLLGVQLA
+876 LA

-985 NDGGTFTNKNTV
+985 NDGGTFTDKNTV

-1025 NNQTVVVSYSTVDD
+1025 NNQTVMVSYSTVDD

-1297 FVEAG
+1297 FIEAG
-1302 WANSASHVEGTRG
+1302 WANSAGHVEGTRG

-1346 ATTEFAGRYGQDS
+1346 ATTEFAGRYAQDS

-1366 LYMSAH
+1366 LYASAH

-1377 LWDLSESLKLDT
+1377 MWGLTESLKLDT
-1389 YARYMVTYLD
+1389 YARYTVTYLD
-1399 DDDVSLN
+1399 DDNVSLN
-1406 NRYNDKLDLD
+1406 NRYDDRLELD

>member
-1 MLIANL
+1 
-7 RTKRTLLSLAVAAA
+7 
-21 LTLSVQASA
+21 
-30 ADTLQGKVVAD
+30 
-41 EAPNYSTQ
+41 
-49 SGKQYWVLTGT
+49 
-60 EQTAESNALTINDA
+60 
-74 NGTVKLPDQIP
+74 
-85 VSHIYLSEADKAV
+85 
-98 ANGNQM
+98 
-104 TVGGQTSTF
+104 
-113 ASAVLVM
+113 
-120 NVWADNVD
+120 
-128 SLEADANKATLN
+128 
-140 TSADA
+140 
-145 AGSYAFSNIFA
+145 
-156 TRIGEATIRNSETVI
+156 
-171 DDVEINVTVDPSDVS
+171 
-186 LEDLGAFWAWGAYV
+186 
-200 DNLSAEAGMTSSVH
+200 MTSSVH

-305 YDFGRAEAANNTYIA
+305 YDFGRAEAANNTYMA

-415 AETVSASGNLL
+415 AETVSASDNLL

-434 SAILSAAYVSGEDTA
+434 SAILSAAYVSGEDTT
-449 SVSLIGNKVELS
+449 SVSLTGNRVELS
-461 NSETMQSTD
+461 NVESQLDSD

-594 SADVSNNAVE
+594 SAVVSNNAVE
-604 LRNVTADHFSALG
+604 LRNVTADRFSALG
-617 ASYVGYVT
+617 ASYVGYEM

-723 THVVAAHLDAT
+723 TNVVAAHLDAT

-770 ENHVA
+770 GNHVA

-813 TTSLLGVR
+813 TTSLLGVH
-821 LTAENQ
+821 
-827 GVASGNNV
+827 
-835 ALSGTKFSGTSN
+835 
-847 VATVLLGATQA
+847 
-858 ETENNAIVVEDS
+858 
-870 SFTGTT
+870 
-876 SLLGVQLA
+876 LA

-1243 AAMVDAAKLGEVTA
+1243 AAMVDAAKLGGVTA

>member
-1 MLIANL
+1 MLIENL

-21 LTLSVQASA
+21 LTLSVQANA
-30 ADTLQGKVVAD
+30 TDTLQGQVVAD
-41 EAPNYSTQ
+41 KAPNYSAQ
-49 SGKQYWVLTGT
+49 SGKQYWVLTGA

-74 NGTVKLPDQIP
+74 NGTVKQADQIP

-104 TVGGQTSTF
+104 TVGGQTSKF
-113 ASAVLVM
+113 DSAVLFM

-128 SLEADANKATLN
+128 SLEVDANKVTL
-140 TSADA
+140 DA
-145 AGSYAFSNIFA
+145 NVEASGGYAFTNIFA

-171 DDVEINVTVDPSDVS
+171 GDVEINLIADPSDDS
-186 LEDLGAFWAWGAYV
+186 DEDIGAFWAWGAYV
-200 DNLSAEAGMTSSVH
+200 NNPSAEAGMTSSVR

-223 DTKIAAPK
+223 GTKIAAP
-231 EMYVDGVMTEQVNTV
+231 EIYVDGVMTQQVNTV
-246 VAEDNRFVLE
+246 VAEDNRYVLE
-256 NLTITTDTGYF
+256 NLSITTDDGHF
-267 RGVTTVGADE
+267 RGVTAVGADE
-277 AQIDRNKTT
+277 AQIYRNETT
-286 VTDLTF
+286 VNGLIF
-292 SSTDFAYVEGMEV
+292 SSTDFASVEGMEV
-305 YDFGRAEAANNTYIA
+305 NGFGRAEAANNTYTA

-326 GSDLILSGGWFQ
+326 GSDLILRGGRFL

-349 VNIADVTA
+349 VNIANVTA

-365 TVYGIQTRDVADV
+365 TVYGIQTSDVADV
-378 TANATTV
+378 SANATTV

-415 AETVSASGNLL
+415 AETVSASDNLL
-426 SAHDVHVH
+426 SVHDVHVH

-480 RAAIT
+480 RAAIS

-493 AVSVKD
+493 EVSVKD

-513 AVGSTQNASVVM
+513 AVGSAQNASVVM

-550 LGDEA
+550 LGDEV
-555 YHSGADIS
+555 YHSGADTS

-576 SDFAGQFGVA
+576 SKFTGQLGVA

-594 SADVSNNAVE
+594 SAVVSNNAVE
-604 LRNVTADHFSALG
+604 LSNVTADRFYALG
-617 ASYVGYVT
+617 ASYVGSET

-653 ARSFF
+653 ARSLF

-682 TLSGESYVMSVSAT
+682 TLSGGSSVMSVSAT
-696 DAGEARALNNTLEV
+696 EAGEARALNNTLEV
-710 SGLTARNDQGTAV
+710 SGLTASNDQGTAV
-723 THVVAAHLDAT
+723 TNVVAAHLDAT

-742 TVVEDSSFTG
+742 TV
-752 TTRLWGV
+752 
-759 RLVAENQGIAS
+759 
-770 ENHVA
+770 
-775 LSGTKFSGTSNVAA
+775 
-789 VSLGATQAETENNV
+789 
-803 IIVEDSSFTG
+803 VEDSSFTG

-858 ETENNAIVVEDS
+858 ETENNAMLVEDS

-876 SLLGVQLA
+876 SLLGVKLA
-884 AEKRG
+884 AENRG
-889 VASGTSVSVSGATV
+889 VASGTSVSVSGVEV

-908 IEAVSVYSQDTVEV
+908 IEAVSVYSQNTVEV
-922 NNSTLLLSD
+922 DNSTLLLSN
-931 VSMDGEPALIAG
+931 VSMDGKPALIAG
-943 VDSSGKTVS
+943 VDSLGKTVS

-985 NDGGTFTNKNTV
+985 NDGGTFTNKNTI

-1003 DITNGYVAGTLV
+1003 GITNGYVAGTLV

-1039 VYGTGIVASGN
+1039 VYGTGIVASGD

-1064 ATVVGGVYDVSI
+1064 ATVVGGVYDVSV
-1076 KNGTSTRSGNDVE
+1076 KSETSTRSGNDVE
-1089 LTNSRLQLSGIN
+1089 LTNSRLQLSGTN
-1101 EVGSISGFDTIGLN
+1101 TVGSISGFDTIGLN
-1115 VTEANKMNAV
+1115 VTEANKEKAV
-1125 LTVKKATG
+1125 LTVTDADA
-1133 GQTEFDGVTIEIA
+1133 GQMEFNGVTIEIA
-1146 SDDFLDS
+1146 SDDFLES

-1174 KESHTFIETTYTADG
+1174 KESHTFLETTYTADG

-1201 ENNLFNNK
+1201 ENDLFNNK

-1230 INQGAEFIADEGI
+1230 VNQGAEFIADEGI

-1335 LYVDGSLRAGR
+1335 LYADGSLRAGR

-1377 LWDLSESLKLDT
+1377 LWDLNESLKLDT

-1399 DDDVSLN
+1399 DDDVDLN
-1406 NRYNDKLDLD
+1406 NRYNDKLELD

>member
-1 MLIANL
+1 MLIENL

-21 LTLSVQASA
+21 LTLSVQANA
-30 ADTLQGKVVAD
+30 TDTLQGQVVAD
-41 EAPNYSTQ
+41 KAPNYSAQ
-49 SGKQYWVLTGT
+49 SGKQYWVLTGA

-74 NGTVKLPDQIP
+74 NGTVKQANQIP

-104 TVGGQTSTF
+104 TVGGQNSTF
-113 ASAVLVM
+113 ASAVLLM

-128 SLEADANKATLN
+128 SLEADANKVALN

-145 AGSYAFSNIFA
+145 AGSYAFTNILA
-156 TRIGEATIRNSETVI
+156 MKIVDATIRNSETVI
-171 DDVEINVTVDPSDVS
+171 NDVEINVTVDPSDDSV
-186 LEDLGAFWAWGAYV
+186 EDLGAFWAWGASV
-200 DNLSAEAGMTSSVH
+200 DNLSADAGMTSSVR

-223 DTKIAAPK
+223 GTKIDAP
-231 EMYVDGVMTEQVNTV
+231 EIYVDGVLTQQVNTV
-246 VAEDNRFVLE
+246 VAEDNRYVLE
-256 NLTITTDTGYF
+256 NLSITTDDGHF
-267 RGVTTVGADE
+267 RGVTAFGADE
-277 AQIDRNKTT
+277 VQIHRNATT
-286 VTDLTF
+286 AKDLTL
-292 SSTDFAYVEGMEV
+292 SPKTFAVVEGMEV
-305 YDFGRAEAANNTYIA
+305 NGFGRAEAANNTYTA

-326 GSDLILSGGWFQ
+326 GSDLILRGGRFL

-349 VNIADVTA
+349 VNIANVTA

-365 TVYGIQTRDVADV
+365 TVYGIQTSDVADV
-378 TANATTV
+378 SANATTV

-415 AETVSASGNLL
+415 AETVSASDNLL
-426 SAHDVHVH
+426 SVHDVHVH

-480 RAAIT
+480 RAAIS

-493 AVSVKD
+493 EVSVKD

-513 AVGSTQNASVVM
+513 AVGSAQNASVVM

-550 LGDEA
+550 LGDEV
-555 YHSGADIS
+555 YHSGADTS

-576 SDFAGQFGVA
+576 SKFTGQLGVA

-594 SADVSNNAVE
+594 SAVVSNNAVE
-604 LRNVTADHFSALG
+604 LSNVTADRFYALG
-617 ASYVGYVT
+617 ASYVGSET

-653 ARSFF
+653 ARSLF

-667 QNILMQGNRLEMTDA
+667 QNILMQDNRLEMTDA
-682 TLSGESYVMSVSAT
+682 TLSGGSSVMSVSAT
-696 DAGEARALNNTLEV
+696 EAGEARALNNTLEV
-710 SGLTARNDQGTAV
+710 SGLTASNDQGTAV
-723 THVVAAHLDAT
+723 TNVVAAHLDAT

-742 TVVEDSSFTG
+742 TV
-752 TTRLWGV
+752 
-759 RLVAENQGIAS
+759 
-770 ENHVA
+770 
-775 LSGTKFSGTSNVAA
+775 
-789 VSLGATQAETENNV
+789 
-803 IIVEDSSFTG
+803 VEDSSFTG

-858 ETENNAIVVEDS
+858 ETENNAMLVEDS

-884 AEKRG
+884 AENRG
-889 VASGTSVSVSGATV
+889 VASGTSVSVSGVEV

-908 IEAVSVYSQDTVEV
+908 IEAVSVYSQNTVEV
-922 NNSTLLLSD
+922 DNSTLLLSN

-943 VDSSGKTVS
+943 VDSLGKTVS
-952 VQNTLVQATEVDI
+952 VQNILVQATEVDI

-985 NDGGTFTNKNTV
+985 NDGGTFTNKNTI

-1025 NNQTVVVSYSTVDD
+1025 NNQTVVVSNSTVDD
-1039 VYGTGIVASGN
+1039 VYGTGIVASGD

-1064 ATVVGGVYDVSI
+1064 ATVVGGVYDVSV
-1076 KNGTSTRSGNDVE
+1076 KSETSTRSGNDVE
-1089 LTNSRLQLSGIN
+1089 LTNSRLQLSGTN
-1101 EVGSISGFDTIGLN
+1101 TVGSISGFDTIGLN
-1115 VTEANKMNAV
+1115 VTEANKKKAV
-1125 LTVKKATG
+1125 LTVTDADA
-1133 GQTEFDGVTIEIA
+1133 GQMEFNGVTIEIA
-1146 SDDFLDS
+1146 SDDFLES

-1201 ENNLFNNK
+1201 ENNLFSNK

-1320 YFGVGF
+1320 YLGVGF

-1377 LWDLSESLKLDT
+1377 MWGLNESLKLDT

-1399 DDDVSLN
+1399 DDDVGLN
-1406 NRYNDKLDLD
+1406 NRYNDKLELD

>member
-1 MLIANL
+1 MLIENL

-128 SLEADANKATLN
+128 SLEADANKVTLDSN
-140 TSADA
+140 VEAS
-145 AGSYAFSNIFA
+145 GGYAFTNIFA
-156 TRIGEATIRNSETVI
+156 TRIGEATIRNSETMI
-171 DDVEINVTVDPSDVS
+171 NDVEINVTVDPSGVS

-223 DTKIAAPK
+223 GTKIAAP
-231 EMYVDGVMTEQVNTV
+231 EIYVDGVMTQQVNTV
-246 VAEDNRFVLE
+246 VAEDNRYVLE
-256 NLTITTDTGYF
+256 NLSITTDDGHF
-267 RGVTTVGADE
+267 RGVTAVGADE
-277 AQIDRNKTT
+277 AQIYRNETT
-286 VTDLTF
+286 VTGLIF
-292 SSTDFAYVEGMEV
+292 SSTDFASVEGMEV
-305 YDFGRAEAANNTYIA
+305 NGFGRAEAANNTYTA

-326 GSDLILSGGWFQ
+326 GSDLILRGGRFL

-349 VNIADVTA
+349 VNITNVTA

-365 TVYGIQTRDVADV
+365 TVYGIQTSDVADV
-378 TANATTV
+378 SANATTV

-415 AETVSASGNLL
+415 AETVSASDNLL
-426 SAHDVHVH
+426 SVHDVHVH

-480 RAAIT
+480 RAAIS

-493 AVSVKD
+493 EVSVKD

-513 AVGSTQNASVVM
+513 AVGSAQNASVVM

-550 LGDEA
+550 LGDEV
-555 YHSGADIS
+555 YHSGADTS

-576 SDFAGQFGVA
+576 SKFTGQLGVA

-594 SADVSNNAVE
+594 SAVVSNNAVE
-604 LRNVTADHFSALG
+604 LSNVTADRFYALG
-617 ASYVGYVT
+617 ASYVGSET

-653 ARSFF
+653 ARSLF

-682 TLSGESYVMSVSAT
+682 TLSGGSSVMSVSAT
-696 DAGEARALNNTLEV
+696 EAGEARALNNTLEV
-710 SGLTARNDQGTAV
+710 SGLTASNDQGTAV
-723 THVVAAHLDAT
+723 TNVVAAHLDAT

-742 TVVEDSSFTG
+742 TV
-752 TTRLWGV
+752 
-759 RLVAENQGIAS
+759 
-770 ENHVA
+770 
-775 LSGTKFSGTSNVAA
+775 
-789 VSLGATQAETENNV
+789 
-803 IIVEDSSFTG
+803 VEDSSFTG

-858 ETENNAIVVEDS
+858 ETENNAMLVEDS

-876 SLLGVQLA
+876 SLLGVKLA
-884 AEKRG
+884 AENRG
-889 VASGTSVSVSGATV
+889 VASGTSVSVSGVEV

-908 IEAVSVYSQDTVEV
+908 IEAVSVYSQNTVEV
-922 NNSTLLLSD
+922 DNSTLLLSN
-931 VSMDGEPALIAG
+931 VSMDGKPALIAG
-943 VDSSGKTVS
+943 VDSLGKTVS

-985 NDGGTFTNKNTV
+985 NDGGTFTNKNTI

-1025 NNQTVVVSYSTVDD
+1025 NNQTVVVSNSTVDD
-1039 VYGTGIVASGN
+1039 VYGTGIVASGD

-1064 ATVVGGVYDVSI
+1064 ATVEGGVYAVSV
-1076 KNGTSTRSGNDVE
+1076 KNGTSIRSGNDVE
-1089 LTNSRLQLSGIN
+1089 LTNSRLQLSGTN
-1101 EVGSISGFDTIGLN
+1101 TVGSISGFDTIGLN
-1115 VTEANKMNAV
+1115 VTEANKEKAV
-1125 LTVKKATG
+1125 LTVTDADA
-1133 GQTEFDGVTIEIA
+1133 GQMEFNGVTIEIA
-1146 SDDFLDS
+1146 SDDFLES

-1201 ENNLFNNK
+1201 ENDLFNNK

-1230 INQGAEFIADEGI
+1230 VNQGAEFIADEGI

-1335 LYVDGSLRAGR
+1335 LYADGSLRAGR

-1377 LWDLSESLKLDT
+1377 LWDLNESLKLDT

-1406 NRYNDKLDLD
+1406 NRYNDKLELD

-1434 DYASWKVGAAYEHV
+1434 DYASWKVGAAYEHA

>member
-1 MLIANL
+1 MLIESL

-41 EAPNYSTQ
+41 EAPNYSAQ

-156 TRIGEATIRNSETVI
+156 TRIGEATIRNSETMI
-171 DDVEINVTVDPSDVS
+171 NDVEINVTVDPYGVS

-305 YDFGRAEAANNTYIA
+305 YDFGRAEAANNTYMA

-393 PWDAGSSYETESLW
+393 PWNAGSSYETESLW

-415 AETVSASGNLL
+415 AETVSASDNLL

-434 SAILSAAYVSGEDTA
+434 SAILSAAYVSGEDTT
-449 SVSLIGNKVELS
+449 SVSLTGNRVELS
-461 NSETMQSTD
+461 NVESQLDSD

-594 SADVSNNAVE
+594 SAVVSNNAVE
-604 LRNVTADHFSALG
+604 LRNVTADRFSALG
-617 ASYVGYVT
+617 ASYVGYEM

-723 THVVAAHLDAT
+723 TNVVAAHLDAT

-770 ENHVA
+770 GNHVA

-813 TTSLLGVR
+813 TTSLLGVH
-821 LTAENQ
+821 
-827 GVASGNNV
+827 
-835 ALSGTKFSGTSN
+835 
-847 VATVLLGATQA
+847 
-858 ETENNAIVVEDS
+858 
-870 SFTGTT
+870 
-876 SLLGVQLA
+876 LA

-1015 ALADGGQVEI
+1015 ALADGDQVEI

-1243 AAMVDAAKLGEVTA
+1243 AAMVDAAKLGGVTA

>member
-1 MLIANL
+1 MLIENL
-7 RTKRTLLSLAVAAA
+7 RTKRTLLSLAVATA
-21 LTLSVQASA
+21 LTLSVQANA

-49 SGKQYWVLTGT
+49 SGKQYWVLTGA

-74 NGTVKLPDQIP
+74 NGTVKQANQIP

-104 TVGGQTSTF
+104 TIGGQTSTF
-113 ASAVLVM
+113 ASAFLVM

-128 SLEADANKATLN
+128 SLEADANKVTL
-140 TSADA
+140 DA
-145 AGSYAFSNIFA
+145 NVEASGGYAFTNIFA

-171 DDVEINVTVDPSDVS
+171 GDVEINLIADPSDDS
-186 LEDLGAFWAWGAYV
+186 DEDIGAFWAWGAYV
-200 DNLSAEAGMTSSVH
+200 NNPSAEAEMTSSAR

-223 DTKIAAPK
+223 GTKIAAP
-231 EMYVDGVMTEQVNTV
+231 EIYVDGVMTQQVNTV
-246 VAEDNRFVLE
+246 VAEDNRYVLE
-256 NLTITTDTGYF
+256 NLSITTDDGHF
-267 RGVTTVGADE
+267 RGVTAFGADE
-277 AQIDRNKTT
+277 VQIHRNATT
-286 VTDLTF
+286 AKDLTL
-292 SSTDFAYVEGMEV
+292 SPKTFAVVEGMEV
-305 YDFGRAEAANNTYIA
+305 NGFGRAEAANNTYTA

-326 GSDLILSGGWFQ
+326 GSALILRGGRFL
-338 DGDSAVFANNT
+338 DGDSAVFSNNT
-349 VNIADVTA
+349 VNIADITA
-357 GSVSGELL
+357 GSTSGELL
-365 TVYGIQTRDVADV
+365 TVYGMLTSGVADV

-393 PWDAGSSYETESLW
+393 PSAVGSSVETESLS
-407 ARAVSVSD
+407 ALAVSVFD
-415 AETVSASGNLL
+415 AETVSASDNLL

-449 SVSLIGNKVELS
+449 SVSLTGNRVELS
-461 NSETMQSTD
+461 NVESQLDSD

-480 RAAIT
+480 RAAIS

-493 AVSVKD
+493 EVSVKD

-513 AVGSTQNASVVM
+513 AVGLAQNASVVM

-550 LGDEA
+550 LGDEV
-555 YHSGADIS
+555 YHSGADTS

-576 SDFAGQFGVA
+576 SKFIGQLGVA

-594 SADVSNNAVE
+594 SAVVSNNAVE
-604 LRNVTADHFSALG
+604 LRNVTADRFYALG
-617 ASYVGYVT
+617 ASYVGSDT

-667 QNILMQGNRLEMTDA
+667 QNILMQGNRLEMTDV
-682 TLSGESYVMSVSAT
+682 TLSGEVRVLAT
-696 DAGEARALNNTLEV
+696 WASEAGEVRASNNTLRI
-710 SGLTARNDQGTAV
+710 SGLTADNNQADTASEV
-723 THVVAAHLDAT
+723 IAVDLDAM
-734 QAVAENNA
+734 QAEVENN
-742 TVVEDSSFTG
+742 SM
-752 TTRLWGV
+752 
-759 RLVAENQGIAS
+759 
-770 ENHVA
+770 
-775 LSGTKFSGTSNVAA
+775 
-789 VSLGATQAETENNV
+789 
-803 IIVEDSSFTG
+803 
-813 TTSLLGVR
+813 
-821 LTAENQ
+821 
-827 GVASGNNV
+827 
-835 ALSGTKFSGTSN
+835 
-847 VATVLLGATQA
+847 
-858 ETENNAIVVEDS
+858 VVEDS

-884 AEKRG
+884 VENRGVASGNNVALSGTEFSGTSNVAAVFLGATQAEAENNAMVVEGSSFTGTTSLLGVQLAAENRG
-889 VASGTSVSVSGATV
+889 VASGTSVSVSGVEV

-943 VDSSGKTVS
+943 VDGSGKTVS

-1039 VYGTGIVASGN
+1039 VYGTGIVASGD

-1101 EVGSISGFDTIGLN
+1101 TVGSISGFDTIGLN
-1115 VTEANKMNAV
+1115 VTEANKEKAV
-1125 LTVKKATG
+1125 LTVTDADA
-1133 GQTEFDGVTIEIA
+1133 GQMEFNGVTIEIA
-1146 SDDFLDS
+1146 SDDFLES

-1174 KESHTFIETTYTADG
+1174 KESHTFLETTYTADG

-1201 ENNLFNNK
+1201 ENDLFNNK

-1230 INQGAEFIADEGI
+1230 VNQGAEFIADEGI

-1335 LYVDGSLRAGR
+1335 LYADGSLRAGR

-1377 LWDLSESLKLDT
+1377 MWGLNESLKLDT

-1406 NRYNDKLDLD
+1406 NRYNDKLELD

>member
-1 MLIANL
+1 MLIENL
-7 RTKRTLLSLAVAAA
+7 RTKRTLLSLAVATA
-21 LTLSVQASA
+21 LTLSVQANAS
-30 ADTLQGKVVAD
+30 DTLQGKVVAD

-49 SGKQYWVLTGT
+49 SGKQYWVLTGA

-74 NGTVKLPDQIP
+74 NGTVKQANQIP

-104 TVGGQTSTF
+104 TIGGQTSTF
-113 ASAVLVM
+113 ASAFLVM

-128 SLEADANKATLN
+128 SLEADANKVTL
-140 TSADA
+140 DA
-145 AGSYAFSNIFA
+145 NVEASGGYAFTNIFA

-171 DDVEINVTVDPSDVS
+171 GDVEINLIADPSDDS
-186 LEDLGAFWAWGAYV
+186 DEDIGAFWAWGAYV
-200 DNLSAEAGMTSSVH
+200 NNPSAEAEMTSSAR

-223 DTKIAAPK
+223 GTKIDAP
-231 EMYVDGVMTEQVNTV
+231 EIYVDGVLTQQVNTV
-246 VAEDNRFVLE
+246 VAEDNRYVLE
-256 NLTITTDTGYF
+256 NLSITTDDGHF
-267 RGVTTVGADE
+267 RGVTAFGADE
-277 AQIDRNKTT
+277 VQIHRNATT
-286 VTDLTF
+286 AKDLTL
-292 SSTDFAYVEGMEV
+292 SPKTFAVVEGMEV
-305 YDFGRAEAANNTYIA
+305 NGFGRAEAANNTYTA

-326 GSDLILSGGWFQ
+326 GSALILRGGRFL
-338 DGDSAVFANNT
+338 DGDSAVFSNNT
-349 VNIADVTA
+349 VNIADITA
-357 GSVSGELL
+357 GSTSGELL
-365 TVYGIQTRDVADV
+365 TVYGMLTSGVADV

-393 PWDAGSSYETESLW
+393 PSAVGSSVETESLS
-407 ARAVSVSD
+407 ALAVSVFD
-415 AETVSASGNLL
+415 AETVSASDNLL

-449 SVSLIGNKVELS
+449 SVSLTGNRVELS
-461 NSETMQSTD
+461 NVESQLDSD

-480 RAAIT
+480 RAAIS

-493 AVSVKD
+493 EVSVKD

-513 AVGSTQNASVVM
+513 AVGLAQNASVVM

-555 YHSGADIS
+555 YHSGAGTS

-576 SDFAGQFGVA
+576 SKFTGQLGVA

-594 SADVSNNAVE
+594 SAVVSNNAVE
-604 LRNVTADHFSALG
+604 LRNVTADRFYALG
-617 ASYVGYVT
+617 ASYVGSDT

-682 TLSGESYVMSVSAT
+682 TLSGGSSVMSVSAK

-723 THVVAAHLDAT
+723 TNVVAAHLDAT

-752 TTRLWGV
+752 TTSLWGV
-759 RLVAENQGIAS
+759 RLV
-770 ENHVA
+770 
-775 LSGTKFSGTSNVAA
+775 
-789 VSLGATQAETENNV
+789 
-803 IIVEDSSFTG
+803 
-813 TTSLLGVR
+813 
-821 LTAENQ
+821 AENQ

-847 VATVLLGATQA
+847 VAAVSLGATQA

-884 AEKRG
+884 AENRG

-1039 VYGTGIVASGN
+1039 VYGTGIVASGD

-1064 ATVVGGVYDVSI
+1064 ATVEGGVYAVSV

-1089 LTNSRLQLSGIN
+1089 LTNSRLQLSGTN
-1101 EVGSISGFDTIGLN
+1101 TVGSISGFDTIGLN
-1115 VTEANKMNAV
+1115 VTEANKEKAV
-1125 LTVKKATG
+1125 LTVTDADA
-1133 GQTEFDGVTIEIA
+1133 GQMEFNGVTIEIA
-1146 SDDFLDS
+1146 SDDFLES

-1174 KESHTFIETTYTADG
+1174 KESHTFLETTYTADG

-1201 ENNLFNNK
+1201 ENDLFNNK

-1230 INQGAEFIADEGI
+1230 VNQGAEFIADEGI

-1377 LWDLSESLKLDT
+1377 LWDLNESLKLDT

-1399 DDDVSLN
+1399 DDDVDLN

-1466 LEGDTGVFELGLR
+1466 LEGDTGVFELGMR

-1491 LGAKGYVGDREGVTG
+1491 LGAMGYVGDREGVTG

>member
-1 MLIANL
+1 M
-7 RTKRTLLSLAVAAA
+7 
-21 LTLSVQASA
+21 
-30 ADTLQGKVVAD
+30 
-41 EAPNYSTQ
+41 
-49 SGKQYWVLTGT
+49 
-60 EQTAESNALTINDA
+60 
-74 NGTVKLPDQIP
+74 
-85 VSHIYLSEADKAV
+85 
-98 ANGNQM
+98 
-104 TVGGQTSTF
+104 
-113 ASAVLVM
+113 
-120 NVWADNVD
+120 
-128 SLEADANKATLN
+128 
-140 TSADA
+140 
-145 AGSYAFSNIFA
+145 
-156 TRIGEATIRNSETVI
+156 
-171 DDVEINVTVDPSDVS
+171 
-186 LEDLGAFWAWGAYV
+186 
-200 DNLSAEAGMTSSVH
+200 
-214 FSGNSLTLS
+214 
-223 DTKIAAPK
+223 
-231 EMYVDGVMTEQVNTV
+231 
-246 VAEDNRFVLE
+246 
-256 NLTITTDTGYF
+256 
-267 RGVTTVGADE
+267 
-277 AQIDRNKTT
+277 
-286 VTDLTF
+286 
-292 SSTDFAYVEGMEV
+292 
-305 YDFGRAEAANNTYIA
+305 
-320 DGIELN
+320 
-326 GSDLILSGGWFQ
+326 
-338 DGDSAVFANNT
+338 
-349 VNIADVTA
+349 
-357 GSVSGELL
+357 
-365 TVYGIQTRDVADV
+365 
-378 TANATTV
+378 
-385 TLDKITLS
+385 
-393 PWDAGSSYETESLW
+393 
-407 ARAVSVSD
+407 
-415 AETVSASGNLL
+415 
-426 SAHDVHVH
+426 
-434 SAILSAAYVSGEDTA
+434 
-449 SVSLIGNKVELS
+449 IGNKVELS

-555 YHSGADIS
+555 YHSGADTS

-576 SDFAGQFGVA
+576 SEFTGQLGVE

-645 SDYAQFVA
+645 SNYSQFVA

-710 SGLTARNDQGTAV
+710 SGLTARNDQDTAV
-723 THVVAAHLDAT
+723 TNVVAAHLDAT

-770 ENHVA
+770 GNHVA

-789 VSLGATQAETENNV
+789 
-803 IIVEDSSFTG
+803 
-813 TTSLLGVR
+813 
-821 LTAENQ
+821 
-827 GVASGNNV
+827 
-835 ALSGTKFSGTSN
+835 
-847 VATVLLGATQA
+847 VLLGATQA

-876 SLLGVQLA
+876 SLLGVHLA

-943 VDSSGKTVS
+943 VDSSGKTVT

-1050 VSARINNQTIVLDN
+1050 VSARIDNQTIVLDN

-1115 VTEANKMNAV
+1115 VTEVNKMNAV
-1125 LTVKKATG
+1125 LTAKKATG
-1133 GQTEFDGVTIEIA
+1133 GQTEFDGVTLEIA

-1377 LWDLSESLKLDT
+1377 LWDLNESLKLDT

-1479 IRPSLESNWAVD
+1479 ICPSLESNWAVD

>member
-1 MLIANL
+1 MLIENL

-21 LTLSVQASA
+21 LTLSVQANA
-30 ADTLQGKVVAD
+30 TDTLQGQVVAD
-41 EAPNYSTQ
+41 KAPNYSAQ
-49 SGKQYWVLTGT
+49 SGKQYWVLTGA

-74 NGTVKLPDQIP
+74 NGTVKQADQIP

-104 TVGGQTSTF
+104 TVGGQTSKF
-113 ASAVLVM
+113 DSAVLFM

-128 SLEADANKATLN
+128 SLEADANKVTL
-140 TSADA
+140 DA
-145 AGSYAFSNIFA
+145 NVEASGGYAFTNIFA

-171 DDVEINVTVDPSDVS
+171 GDVEINVIADPSDDS
-186 LEDLGAFWAWGAYV
+186 DEDIGAFWAWGAYV
-200 DNLSAEAGMTSSVH
+200 NNPSAEAGMTSSVH

-223 DTKIAAPK
+223 GTKIAAP
-231 EMYVDGVMTEQVNTV
+231 EIYVDGVMTQQANTV
-246 VAEDNRFVLE
+246 VAEDNRYVLE
-256 NLTITTDTGYF
+256 NLSITTDDGHF
-267 RGVTTVGADE
+267 RGLTAVGADE
-277 AQIDRNKTT
+277 AQIYRNETT
-286 VTDLTF
+286 VTGLIF
-292 SSTDFAYVEGMEV
+292 SSTDFASVEGMEV
-305 YDFGRAEAANNTYIA
+305 NGFGRAEAANNTYTA

-326 GSDLILSGGWFQ
+326 GSDLILRGGRFL

-349 VNIADVTA
+349 VNITNVTA

-365 TVYGIQTRDVADV
+365 TVYGIQTSDVADV
-378 TANATTV
+378 SANATTV

-415 AETVSASGNLL
+415 AETVSASDNLL
-426 SAHDVHVH
+426 SVHDVHVH

-480 RAAIT
+480 RAAIS

-493 AVSVKD
+493 EVSVKD

-513 AVGSTQNASVVM
+513 AVGSAQNASVVM

-550 LGDEA
+550 LGDEV
-555 YHSGADIS
+555 YHSGADTS

-576 SDFAGQFGVA
+576 SKFTGQLGVA

-594 SADVSNNAVE
+594 SAVVSNNAVE
-604 LRNVTADHFSALG
+604 LSNVTADRFYALG
-617 ASYVGYVT
+617 ASYVGSET

-645 SDYAQFVA
+645 SDYAQFVS
-653 ARSFF
+653 ARSLF

-682 TLSGESYVMSVSAT
+682 TLSGGSSVMSVSAT
-696 DAGEARALNNTLEV
+696 EAGEARALNNTLEV
-710 SGLTARNDQGTAV
+710 SGLTASNDQGTAV
-723 THVVAAHLDAT
+723 TNVVAAHLNAT

-742 TVVEDSSFTG
+742 TV
-752 TTRLWGV
+752 
-759 RLVAENQGIAS
+759 
-770 ENHVA
+770 
-775 LSGTKFSGTSNVAA
+775 
-789 VSLGATQAETENNV
+789 
-803 IIVEDSSFTG
+803 VEDSSFTG

-858 ETENNAIVVEDS
+858 ETENNAMLVEDS

-876 SLLGVQLA
+876 SLLGVKLA
-884 AEKRG
+884 AENRG
-889 VASGTSVSVSGATV
+889 VASGTSVSVSGVEV

-908 IEAVSVYSQDTVEV
+908 IEAVSVYSQNTVEV
-922 NNSTLLLSD
+922 DNSTLLLSN
-931 VSMDGEPALIAG
+931 VSMDGKPALIAG
-943 VDSSGKTVS
+943 VDSLGKTVS

-985 NDGGTFTNKNTV
+985 NDGGTFTNKNTI

-1025 NNQTVVVSYSTVDD
+1025 NNQTVVVSNSTVDD
-1039 VYGTGIVASGN
+1039 VYGTGIVASGD

-1064 ATVVGGVYDVSI
+1064 ATVEGGVYAVSV

-1089 LTNSRLQLSGIN
+1089 LTNSRLQLSGTN
-1101 EVGSISGFDTIGLN
+1101 TVGSISGFDTIGLN
-1115 VTEANKMNAV
+1115 VTEANKEKAV
-1125 LTVKKATG
+1125 LTVTDADA
-1133 GQTEFDGVTIEIA
+1133 GQMEFNGVTIEIA
-1146 SDDFLDS
+1146 SDDFLES

-1174 KESHTFIETTYTADG
+1174 KESHTFLETTYTADG

-1201 ENNLFNNK
+1201 ENDLFNNK

-1230 INQGAEFIADEGI
+1230 VNQGAEFIADEGI

-1335 LYVDGSLRAGR
+1335 LYADGSLRAGR

-1377 LWDLSESLKLDT
+1377 LWDLNESLKLDT

-1406 NRYNDKLDLD
+1406 NRYNDKLELD

-1479 IRPSLESNWAVD
+1479 IRLSLESDWAVD

>member
-1 MLIANL
+1 MLIENL
-7 RTKRTLLSLAVAAA
+7 RTKRTLLSLAVATA
-21 LTLSVQASA
+21 LTLSVQANA

-49 SGKQYWVLTGT
+49 SGEQYWVLTGA

-74 NGTVKLPDQIP
+74 NGTVKQANQIP

-104 TVGGQTSTF
+104 TIGGQTSTF
-113 ASAVLVM
+113 ASAFLVM

-128 SLEADANKATLN
+128 SLEADANKVTL
-140 TSADA
+140 DA
-145 AGSYAFSNIFA
+145 NVEASGGYAFTNIFA

-171 DDVEINVTVDPSDVS
+171 GDVEINLIADPSDDS
-186 LEDLGAFWAWGAYV
+186 DEDIGAFWAWGAYV
-200 DNLSAEAGMTSSVH
+200 NNPSAEAGMTSSVH

-223 DTKIAAPK
+223 GTKIAAP
-231 EMYVDGVMTEQVNTV
+231 EIYVDGVMTEQVNTV
-246 VAEDNRFVLE
+246 VAEDNRYVLE
-256 NLTITTDTGYF
+256 NLSITTDDGHF
-267 RGVTTVGADE
+267 RGVTAFGADE
-277 AQIDRNKTT
+277 VQIHRNATT
-286 VTDLTF
+286 AKDLTL
-292 SSTDFAYVEGMEV
+292 SPKTFAVVEGMEV
-305 YDFGRAEAANNTYIA
+305 NGFGRAEAANNTYTA

-326 GSDLILSGGWFQ
+326 GSALILRGGRFL
-338 DGDSAVFANNT
+338 DGDSAVFSNNT
-349 VNIADVTA
+349 VKIANVTA

-365 TVYGIQTRDVADV
+365 TVYGIQTSDVADV
-378 TANATTV
+378 SANATTV

-415 AETVSASGNLL
+415 AETVSASDNLL

-449 SVSLIGNKVELS
+449 SVSLTGNRVELS
-461 NSETMQSTD
+461 NVESQLDSD

-480 RAAIT
+480 RAAIS

-493 AVSVKD
+493 EVSVKD

-513 AVGSTQNASVVM
+513 AVGLAQNASVVM

-555 YHSGADIS
+555 YHSGADNS

-576 SDFAGQFGVA
+576 SKFTGQLGVA

-594 SADVSNNAVE
+594 SAVVSNNAVE
-604 LRNVTADHFSALG
+604 LSNVTADRFYALG
-617 ASYVGYVT
+617 ASYVGSET

-653 ARSFF
+653 ARSLF

-682 TLSGESYVMSVSAT
+682 TLSGGSSVMSVSAT
-696 DAGEARALNNTLEV
+696 EAGEARVLNNTLEV
-710 SGLTARNDQGTAV
+710 SGLTASNDQGTAV
-723 THVVAAHLDAT
+723 TNVVAAHLDAT

-752 TTRLWGV
+752 TTSLWGV
-759 RLVAENQGIAS
+759 RLV
-770 ENHVA
+770 
-775 LSGTKFSGTSNVAA
+775 
-789 VSLGATQAETENNV
+789 
-803 IIVEDSSFTG
+803 
-813 TTSLLGVR
+813 
-821 LTAENQ
+821 AENQ

-847 VATVLLGATQA
+847 VAAVSLGATQA
-858 ETENNAIVVEDS
+858 EAENNAMLVEDS

-876 SLLGVQLA
+876 SLLGVHLA

-889 VASGTSVSVSGATV
+889 VASGTCVSVSGVEV

-922 NNSTLLLSD
+922 NNSTLLLND

-985 NDGGTFTNKNTV
+985 NDGGTFTNKNTI

-1025 NNQTVVVSYSTVDD
+1025 NNQTVVVSNSTVDD
-1039 VYGTGIVASGN
+1039 VYGTGIVASGD

-1064 ATVVGGVYDVSI
+1064 ATVEGGVYAVSV

-1089 LTNSRLQLSGIN
+1089 LTNSRLQLSGTN
-1101 EVGSISGFDTIGLN
+1101 TVGSISGFDTIGLN
-1115 VTEANKMNAV
+1115 VTEANKEKAV
-1125 LTVKKATG
+1125 LTVTQAAE
-1133 GQTEFDGVTIEIA
+1133 GQTKFDGVTIEIA
-1146 SDDFLDS
+1146 SDDFLES

-1201 ENNLFNNK
+1201 ENDLFNNK

-1377 LWDLSESLKLDT
+1377 MWGINESLKLDT

-1406 NRYNDKLDLD
+1406 NRYNDKLELD

-1434 DYASWKVGAAYEHV
+1434 DNASWKVGAAYEHV

>member
-21 LTLSVQASA
+21 RTLSVQASA

-60 EQTAESNALTINDA
+60 EQMAESNALTINDA

-128 SLEADANKATLN
+128 SLEADANKVTLDSN
-140 TSADA
+140 VEAS
-145 AGSYAFSNIFA
+145 GGYAFTNIFA
-156 TRIGEATIRNSETVI
+156 TRIGEGTIRNSETVI
-171 DDVEINVTVDPSDVS
+171 GDVEINVIADPSGESD
-186 LEDLGAFWAWGAYV
+186 EDLGAFWAWGAYV
-200 DNLSAEAGMTSSVH
+200 NNRSAEAGMTSSVH

-223 DTKIAAPK
+223 GTKIAAP
-231 EMYVDGVMTEQVNTV
+231 EIYVDGVMTQQVNTV
-246 VAEDNRFVLE
+246 VAEGNRFVLE
-256 NLTITTDTGYF
+256 NLSISTDDGYF
-267 RGVTTVGADE
+267 RGVTAFGADE
-277 AQIDRNKTT
+277 VQIHRNATT
-286 VTDLTF
+286 VKDLTL
-292 SSTDFAYVEGMEV
+292 SPKTFAVVEGMEV
-305 YDFGRAEAANNTYIA
+305 YGFGRAEAANNTYTA

-349 VNIADVTA
+349 VSIADVTA

-415 AETVSASGNLL
+415 AETVSASDNLL

-594 SADVSNNAVE
+594 SAVVSNNAVE
-604 LRNVTADHFSALG
+604 LRNVTADRFSALG
-617 ASYVGYVT
+617 ASYVGYEMV
-625 ADQADVVMNGNT
+625 DQADVVMNGNT

-682 TLSGESYVMSVSAT
+682 TLSGGSSVMSVSAT

-723 THVVAAHLDAT
+723 TNVVAAHLDAT

-742 TVVEDSSFTG
+742 TV
-752 TTRLWGV
+752 
-759 RLVAENQGIAS
+759 
-770 ENHVA
+770 
-775 LSGTKFSGTSNVAA
+775 
-789 VSLGATQAETENNV
+789 
-803 IIVEDSSFTG
+803 VEDSSFTG

-835 ALSGTKFSGTSN
+835 ALSGTKFSGSSN
-847 VATVLLGATQA
+847 VAAVLLGATQA

-876 SLLGVQLA
+876 SLLGVHLA
-884 AEKRG
+884 AEKRC

-1297 FVEAG
+1297 FIEAG

>member
-1 MLIANL
+1 MLIENL
-7 RTKRTLLSLAVAAA
+7 RTKRTLLSLAVATA
-21 LTLSVQASA
+21 LTLSVQANA

-49 SGKQYWVLTGT
+49 SGKQYWVLTGA

-74 NGTVKLPDQIP
+74 NGTVKQANQIP

-104 TVGGQTSTF
+104 TIGGQTSTF
-113 ASAVLVM
+113 ASAFLVM

-128 SLEADANKATLN
+128 SLEADANKVTL
-140 TSADA
+140 DA
-145 AGSYAFSNIFA
+145 NVEASGGYAFTNIFA

-171 DDVEINVTVDPSDVS
+171 GDVEINLIADPSDDS
-186 LEDLGAFWAWGAYV
+186 DEDIGAFWAWGAYV
-200 DNLSAEAGMTSSVH
+200 NNPSAEAEMTSSAR

-223 DTKIAAPK
+223 GTKIDAP
-231 EMYVDGVMTEQVNTV
+231 EIYVDGVLTQQVNTV
-246 VAEDNRFVLE
+246 VAEDNRYVLE
-256 NLTITTDTGYF
+256 NLSITTDDGHF
-267 RGVTTVGADE
+267 RGVTAFGADE
-277 AQIDRNKTT
+277 VQIHRNATT
-286 VTDLTF
+286 AKDLTL
-292 SSTDFAYVEGMEV
+292 SPKTFAVVEGMEV
-305 YDFGRAEAANNTYIA
+305 NGFGRAEAANNTYTA

-326 GSDLILSGGWFQ
+326 GSALIVRGGRFL
-338 DGDSAVFANNT
+338 DGDSAVFSNNT
-349 VNIADVTA
+349 VNIADITA
-357 GSVSGELL
+357 GSTSGELL
-365 TVYGIQTRDVADV
+365 TVYGMLTSGVADV

-393 PWDAGSSYETESLW
+393 PSAVGSSVETESLS
-407 ARAVSVSD
+407 ALAVSVFD
-415 AETVSASGNLL
+415 AETVSASDNLL

-449 SVSLIGNKVELS
+449 SVSLTGNRVELS
-461 NSETMQSTD
+461 NVESQLDSD

-480 RAAIT
+480 RAAIS

-493 AVSVKD
+493 EVSVKD

-513 AVGSTQNASVVM
+513 AVGLAQNASVVM

-550 LGDEA
+550 LGDEV
-555 YHSGADIS
+555 YHSGADTS

-576 SDFAGQFGVA
+576 SKFIGQLGVA

-594 SADVSNNAVE
+594 SAVVSNNAVE
-604 LRNVTADHFSALG
+604 LSNVTADRFYALG
-617 ASYVGYVT
+617 ASYVGSDT
-625 ADQADVVMNGNT
+625 AGQADVVMNGNT

-667 QNILMQGNRLEMTDA
+667 QNILMQGNRLEMTDV
-682 TLSGESYVMSVSAT
+682 TLSGGSSVMSVSAT
-696 DAGEARALNNTLEV
+696 EAGEARALNNTLEV
-710 SGLTARNDQGTAV
+710 SGLTASNDQGTAV
-723 THVVAAHLDAT
+723 TNVVAAHLDAT

-742 TVVEDSSFTG
+742 TV
-752 TTRLWGV
+752 
-759 RLVAENQGIAS
+759 
-770 ENHVA
+770 
-775 LSGTKFSGTSNVAA
+775 
-789 VSLGATQAETENNV
+789 
-803 IIVEDSSFTG
+803 VEDSSFTG

-858 ETENNAIVVEDS
+858 ETENNAMVVEDS

-884 AEKRG
+884 AENRG
-889 VASGTSVSVSGATV
+889 VASGTSVSVSGVEV

-908 IEAVSVYSQDTVEV
+908 IEAVSVYSQNTVEV
-922 NNSTLLLSD
+922 DNSTLLLSN

-943 VDSSGKTVS
+943 VDSLGKTVS
-952 VQNTLVQATEVDI
+952 VQNILVQATEVDI

-985 NDGGTFTNKNTV
+985 NDGGTFTNKNTI

-1025 NNQTVVVSYSTVDD
+1025 NNQTVVVSNSTVDD
-1039 VYGTGIVASGN
+1039 VYGTGIVASGD

-1115 VTEANKMNAV
+1115 VTQDNIDQAV
-1125 LTVKKATG
+1125 LTVTQAAE
-1133 GQTEFDGVTIEIA
+1133 GQTKFDGVTIEIA
-1146 SDDFLDS
+1146 SDDFLES

-1201 ENNLFNNK
+1201 ENDLFNNK

-1335 LYVDGSLRAGR
+1335 LYADGSLRAGR

-1377 LWDLSESLKLDT
+1377 LWDLNESLKLDT

-1406 NRYNDKLDLD
+1406 NRYNDKLELD

-1479 IRPSLESNWAVD
+1479 IHPSLESNWAVD

>member
-1 MLIANL
+1 MLIENL

-21 LTLSVQASA
+21 LTLSVQANA
-30 ADTLQGKVVAD
+30 TDTLQGQVVAD
-41 EAPNYSTQ
+41 KAPNYSAQ
-49 SGKQYWVLTGT
+49 SGKQYWVLTGA

-74 NGTVKLPDQIP
+74 NGTVKQADQIP

-104 TVGGQTSTF
+104 TVGGQTSKF
-113 ASAVLVM
+113 DSAVLFM

-128 SLEADANKATLN
+128 SLEVDANKVTL
-140 TSADA
+140 DA
-145 AGSYAFSNIFA
+145 NVEASGGYAFTNIFA

-171 DDVEINVTVDPSDVS
+171 GDVEINLIADPSDDS
-186 LEDLGAFWAWGAYV
+186 DEDIGAFWAWGAYV
-200 DNLSAEAGMTSSVH
+200 NNPSAEAGMTSSVR

-223 DTKIAAPK
+223 GTKIAAP
-231 EMYVDGVMTEQVNTV
+231 EIYVDGVMTQQVNTV
-246 VAEDNRFVLE
+246 VAEDNRYVLE
-256 NLTITTDTGYF
+256 NLSITTDDGHF
-267 RGVTTVGADE
+267 RGVTAVGADE
-277 AQIDRNKTT
+277 AQIYRNETT
-286 VTDLTF
+286 VTGLIF
-292 SSTDFAYVEGMEV
+292 SSTDFASVEGMEV
-305 YDFGRAEAANNTYIA
+305 NGFGRAEAANNTYTA

-326 GSDLILSGGWFQ
+326 GSDLILRGGRFL

-349 VNIADVTA
+349 VNIANVTA

-365 TVYGIQTRDVADV
+365 TVYGIQTSDVADV
-378 TANATTV
+378 SANATTV

-415 AETVSASGNLL
+415 AETVSASDNLL
-426 SAHDVHVH
+426 SVHDVHVH

-537 TGPEADLWAARAG
+537 TGPEADLWAARTG

-555 YHSGADIS
+555 YHSGADNS

-576 SDFAGQFGVA
+576 SKFTGQLGVA

-594 SADVSNNAVE
+594 SAVVSNNAVE
-604 LRNVTADHFSALG
+604 LSNVTADRFYALG
-617 ASYVGYVT
+617 ASYVGSET

-653 ARSFF
+653 ARSLF

-682 TLSGESYVMSVSAT
+682 TLSGGSSVMSVSAT
-696 DAGEARALNNTLEV
+696 EAGEARALNNTLEV
-710 SGLTARNDQGTAV
+710 SGLTASNDQGTAV
-723 THVVAAHLDAT
+723 TNVVAAHLDAT

-742 TVVEDSSFTG
+742 TV
-752 TTRLWGV
+752 
-759 RLVAENQGIAS
+759 
-770 ENHVA
+770 
-775 LSGTKFSGTSNVAA
+775 
-789 VSLGATQAETENNV
+789 
-803 IIVEDSSFTG
+803 VEDSSFTG

-847 VATVLLGATQA
+847 VAAVFLGATQA
-858 ETENNAIVVEDS
+858 EAENNAIVVEDS

-884 AEKRG
+884 AENRG
-889 VASGTSVSVSGATV
+889 VASGTSVSVSGVEV

-908 IEAVSVYSQDTVEV
+908 IEAVSVYSQNTVEV
-922 NNSTLLLSD
+922 DNSTLLLSN
-931 VSMDGEPALIAG
+931 VSMDGKPALIAG
-943 VDSSGKTVS
+943 VDSLGKTVS

-985 NDGGTFTNKNTV
+985 NDGGTFTNKNTI

-1025 NNQTVVVSYSTVDD
+1025 NNQTVVVSNSTVDD
-1039 VYGTGIVASGN
+1039 VYGTGIVASGD

-1064 ATVVGGVYDVSI
+1064 ATVEGGVYAVSV

-1089 LTNSRLQLSGIN
+1089 LTNSRLQLSGTN
-1101 EVGSISGFDTIGLN
+1101 TVGSISGFDTIGLN
-1115 VTEANKMNAV
+1115 VTEANKEKAV
-1125 LTVKKATG
+1125 LTVTDADA
-1133 GQTEFDGVTIEIA
+1133 GQMEFNGVTIEIA
-1146 SDDFLDS
+1146 SDDFLES

-1174 KESHTFIETTYTADG
+1174 KESHTFLETTYTADG

-1201 ENNLFNNK
+1201 ENDLFNNK

-1230 INQGAEFIADEGI
+1230 VNQGAEFIADEGI

-1335 LYVDGSLRAGR
+1335 LYADGSLRAGR

-1377 LWDLSESLKLDT
+1377 LWDLNESLKLDT

-1399 DDDVSLN
+1399 DDDVDLN
-1406 NRYNDKLDLD
+1406 NRYNDKLELD

>member
-128 SLEADANKATLN
+128 SLEADANKVTLDSN
-140 TSADA
+140 VEAS
-145 AGSYAFSNIFA
+145 GGYAFTNIFA
-156 TRIGEATIRNSETVI
+156 TRIGEGTIRNSETVI
-171 DDVEINVTVDPSDVS
+171 GDVEINVIADPSGESD
-186 LEDLGAFWAWGAYV
+186 EDLGAFWAWGAYV
-200 DNLSAEAGMTSSVH
+200 NNRSAEAGMTSSVH

-223 DTKIAAPK
+223 GTKIAAP
-231 EMYVDGVMTEQVNTV
+231 EIYVDGVMTQQVNTV
-246 VAEDNRFVLE
+246 VAEGNRFVLE
-256 NLTITTDTGYF
+256 NLSISTDDGYF
-267 RGVTTVGADE
+267 RGVTAFGADE
-277 AQIDRNKTT
+277 VQIHRNATT
-286 VTDLTF
+286 VKDLTL
-292 SSTDFAYVEGMEV
+292 SPKTFAVVEGMEV
-305 YDFGRAEAANNTYIA
+305 YGFGRAEAANNTYTA

-349 VNIADVTA
+349 VSIADVTA

-594 SADVSNNAVE
+594 SAVVSNNAVE
-604 LRNVTADHFSALG
+604 LRNVTADRFSALG
-617 ASYVGYVT
+617 ASYVGYEM

-682 TLSGESYVMSVSAT
+682 TLSGGSSVMSVSAT

-710 SGLTARNDQGTAV
+710 SGLTARNDQDTAV
-723 THVVAAHLDAT
+723 TNVVAAHLDAT

-770 ENHVA
+770 GNHVA

-813 TTSLLGVR
+813 TTSLLGVH
-821 LTAENQ
+821 
-827 GVASGNNV
+827 
-835 ALSGTKFSGTSN
+835 
-847 VATVLLGATQA
+847 
-858 ETENNAIVVEDS
+858 
-870 SFTGTT
+870 
-876 SLLGVQLA
+876 LA

-1003 DITNGYVAGTLV
+1003 DIANGYVAGTLV

-1101 EVGSISGFDTIGLN
+1101 EVGSISGFDTIELN

-1287 RVNPNWTMAG
+1287 RVNPNWTLAG

-1335 LYVDGSLRAGR
+1335 FYVDGSLRAGR

-1377 LWDLSESLKLDT
+1377 LWNLNESLKLDT
-1389 YARYMVTYLD
+1389 YASYMVTYLD

-1406 NRYNDKLDLD
+1406 NRYNDKLELD

-1428 LLGDFN
+1428 FLGDFN